1 MSSSSAIVAKIR
13 QEAALFDSKD
23 RLLCFSTKNDFQ
35 SPLITEAG
43 DLFYEKWLQAHGP
56 LPLESF
62 FQVSANFTA
71 QQKITA
77 LDTVTAV
84 LRHKLDDYGETDLYL
99 LLGFLKWDGNALA
112 PSLLVP
118 LDFDATKNTVSISAR
133 NPIEN
138 VVLRERLKDTV
149 ALPSAEDAI
158 INGKFSLLLYFS
170 QFEKAI
176 AGERNWRFTRHGV
189 CLGFFNSNLLNL
201 KKRYSLGFSEKSI
214 AGNPILASLLNENGF
229 QAQESLFEENDF
241 DKVFSPADH
250 HFLYTTDSHTNKVTV
265 DAENENTCAYAI
277 QALPG
282 TEKMKVA
289 ANIVADE
296 IAQGKKL
303 LVVHKRAVT
312 KRAFQNAWRPPFR
325 NFPDSDRS
333 GLEQKIRTM
342 RNYFL
347 EYYDAVNRPIPPT
360 NVLLSELLREFKD
373 VKQPKKKF
381 PDRIFRGISQLDFN
395 GYQELKKDILVLS
408 ELYFDKKGVAARKAF
423 QGVKV
428 SSLSPEQ
435 QQDLSEEL
443 RCAAERAKELEPIIK
458 KMESTGLFPTG
469 IFLSSMVDILELL
482 RDNFGKDTPTYE
494 DWQLRSHNWHAYRD
508 TLLHLPEAGDQWV
521 RYRRQTSDIYTDN
534 AVDENIQN
542 ARDDFAECQNISLKG
557 LSERY
562 RTSRKRLLQVIRKP
576 KSVDS
581 DAKLLDLIDTLLELQ
596 ANKKTYKESAVLGN
610 HLLGRD
616 WHFEG
621 SNWVELDKKI
631 QYLYNFREQHKD
643 DPKLDLL
650 LQLLEQWH
658 NFKDLQ
664 PDLSNLWNSV
674 IELQA
679 SIKQI
684 NKDMELETPLESLSI
699 DKWLGQIQL
708 WNANWSHLDIHLQ
721 LAAHFQKMETYCNTA
736 LIEYLKDPENADADF
751 SNALAHY
758 WTGAQIQAATK
769 TCPSLFSE
777 TPKVKS
783 QKSKEYRTLLDQ
795 FCSANFKELHNAVDA
810 DHSILTVVSLAD
822 ALCIPDKQ
830 TFDITIILDA
840 DTISLA
846 EAIPLLLAAPKT
858 ILVGNPHNP
867 SYEYMPIDAFH
878 EEAIT
883 RSAFFQES
891 ILTAALRH
899 GAPTRELW
907 FSTQYSD
914 PAIVS
919 FANDRIYKHGIK
931 QLPTANNEIFKGI
944 SIKEVPDKIEA
955 IALTAIRH
963 AERHPE
969 KTLGIIA
976 FHQSTCQEIE
986 DSIRAKLVA
995 GSATAAFFARP
1006 NADIRYFVKTPERA
1020 VDQFRDTILVCIEAE
1035 GASGVAADHKI
1046 SVCSTLAKR
1055 ELRAFTTE
1063 LDLSKIA
1070 SQKNSLF
1077 REWINFMQ
1085 SKQFDPAVDIEPA
1098 ESPLRNEIIQAL
1110 RDENIVVQEY
1120 CSKGGIPVG
1129 PVVVDSNNPTH
1140 FLALIED
1147 DCTTER
1153 FRDSIEDRD
1162 YVRPLIL
1169 KQLGWKIMNVWLP
1182 FWYMANKDE
1191 IGHLLATIAI
1201 EQSVAPPPT
1210 EDNSEEDDGS
1220 EVFDAAA
1227 KPMTEPYVVQHPKI
1241 EGTAHDKPIADLPI
1255 AALITQ
1261 LKFYVDS
1268 EAPIHEEILKQRV
1281 LELHHVDRAGP
1292 VLQQVLT
1299 EAIRQGLQ
1307 KKRFIKTGPFYY
1319 SLKAK
1324 DPVARNRANRP
1335 DFERKLAYVAPE
1347 ERALMPQS
1355 MDEHAL
1361 KQAMGLL
1368 E

>member
-23 RLLCFSTKNDFQ
+23 RLLSFSTKNDFQ
-35 SPLITEAG
+35 SPLIAEAG

-62 FQVSANFTA
+62 FQVSQNFTA

-77 LDTVTAV
+77 LDTITSV

-118 LDFDATKNTVSISAR
+118 LDFDPTKNTVSISNR
-133 NPIEN
+133 SPIEN
-138 VVLRERLKDTV
+138 IVLRERLKDTI

-176 AGERNWRFTRHGV
+176 AGERNWRFTRHGL
-189 CLGFFNSNLLNL
+189 CLGFFNTNLLQL
-201 KKRYSLGFSEKSI
+201 KKRCSLGFSEKSI
-214 AGNPILASLLNENGF
+214 AGNPILASLLRKEGF

-241 DKVFSPADH
+241 DNVFSPADH

-265 DAENENTCAYAI
+265 DAENEQTCAYAI

-312 KRAFQNAWRPPFR
+312 ARAFQNAWKPPFR
-325 NFPDSDRS
+325 SFPDTDRNA
-333 GLEQKIRTM
+333 LEQKVRAM
-342 RNYFL
+342 RNGFL
-347 EYYDAVNRPIPPT
+347 EYYNAVNKPIPPT
-360 NVLLSELLREFKD
+360 NVLLPELLREFKD

-381 PDRIFRGISQLDFN
+381 PDRIFRGVGQLDFN
-395 GYQELKKDILVLS
+395 SYQELKKDIQILS
-408 ELYFDKKGVAARKAF
+408 ELYFDKKGVDARKAF

-428 SSLSPEQ
+428 SSLSEDQ
-435 QQDLSEEL
+435 QQTLCEEL
-443 RCAAERAKELEPIIK
+443 RCAATRAKELEPVIK

-469 IFLSSMVDILELL
+469 IFLSGMIDILELL
-482 RDNFGKDTPTYE
+482 RDNFDENTPTFE
-494 DWQLRSHNWHAYRD
+494 DWQLRSHNWTAYRD
-508 TLLHLPEAGDQWV
+508 TLMYLPEAGDQWV

-542 ARDDFAECQNISLKG
+542 ARDDFAECQHISLKG

-576 KSVDS
+576 KTVDS

-596 ANKKTYKESAVLGN
+596 TNKKTYKESAVLGN

-621 SNWVELDKKI
+621 SNWVELNQKI
-631 QYLYNFREQHKD
+631 QYVYEFREKHKD
-643 DPKLDLL
+643 DPRLDLL

-664 PDLSNLWNSV
+664 PELSNLWNSV
-674 IELQA
+674 IELQS

-684 NKDMELETPLESLSI
+684 NRDMELETPLESLSI
-699 DKWLGQIQL
+699 DKWLGKIQL
-708 WNANWSHLDIHLQ
+708 WNDNWSHLDIHLQ
-721 LAAHFQKMETYCNTA
+721 LSAHFQKMESYCNTA
-736 LIEYLKDPENADADF
+736 LVEYLKDPENADADF
-751 SNALAHY
+751 CNALAHY

-769 TCPSLFSE
+769 VCPTLFSE
-777 TPKVKS
+777 SPKAKA
-783 QKSKEYRTLLDQ
+783 QKSKDYRALLDQ
-795 FCSANFKELHNAVDA
+795 FSSANFKELHNAVEA
-810 DHSILTVVSLAD
+810 DSSVLTVVPLAD
-822 ALCIPDKQ
+822 ALNISNKQ
-830 TFDITIILDA
+830 TFDISIILDA
-840 DTISLA
+840 DAISMA
-846 EAIPLLLAAPKT
+846 EALPILFAAPKT
-858 ILVGNPHNP
+858 ILIGDPHTP
-867 SYEYMPIDAFH
+867 SHDYLPIDAFH
-878 EEAIT
+878 EESVT
-883 RSAFFQES
+883 RSALFQES
-891 ILTAALRH
+891 ILTAALRQ

-907 FSTQYSD
+907 FTTQFNN

-919 FANDRIYKHGIK
+919 FANERIYNHGIK
-931 QLPTANNEIFKGI
+931 QLPSPNNDLFKGI
-944 SIKEVPDKIEA
+944 SIKEVSDKIET
-955 IALTAIRH
+955 IALTAIHH

-969 KTLGIIA
+969 RTLGIIA

-986 DSIRAKLVA
+986 DAIRAKLIA
-995 GSATAAFFARP
+995 GTPAATFFARP

-1020 VDQFRDTILVCIEAE
+1020 IDQFRDTILVCIEAE
-1035 GASGVAADHKI
+1035 GAGGLAADHKI
-1046 SVCSTLAKR
+1046 AVCSTLAKR
-1055 ELRAFTTE
+1055 ELRAFITE
-1063 LDLSKIA
+1063 SDQTKIA

-1077 REWINFMQ
+1077 REWINHLQ
-1085 SKQFDPAVDIEPA
+1085 SRQYDPVIEIEPA
-1098 ESPLRNEIIQAL
+1098 DSPLRDEVIETLKN
-1110 RDENIVVQEY
+1110 ENILVQAHT
-1120 CSKGGIPVG
+1120 SKGGIPVG
-1129 PVVVDSNNPTH
+1129 PVVIDANNPTH
-1140 FLALIED
+1140 FLSLIED

-1169 KQLGWKIMNVWLP
+1169 RQLGWKVMNLWLP
-1182 FWYMANKDE
+1182 FWYMSNKDE
-1191 IGHLLATIAI
+1191 VGHLVATIAI

-1210 EDNSEEDDGS
+1210 VEADEDDGS
-1220 EVFDAAA
+1220 EVFDAA

-1241 EGTAHDKPIADLPI
+1241 EGTAHDKPIAELPI

-1268 EAPIHEEILKQRV
+1268 EAPIHEEILKQRI

-1324 DPVARNRANRP
+1324 EPVARNRANRP
-1335 DFERKLAYVAPE
+1335 DFERKLAFVAPE
-1347 ERALMPQS
+1347 ERALMPQN
-1355 MDEHAL
+1355 MDEFAL

>member
-1 MSSSSAIVAKIR
+1 MSSPSAIVAKIR

-23 RLLCFSTKNDFQ
+23 RLLCFSTKSDFQ

-43 DLFYEKWLQAHGP
+43 DLFYEKWLKAHGP

-62 FQVSANFTA
+62 FQVSQNFTA

-77 LDTVTAV
+77 LDSFSAV

-118 LDFDATKNTVSISAR
+118 LEYDPAKNTVTISAR
-133 NPIEN
+133 PPIEN
-138 VVLRERLKDTV
+138 VILRERLKDTI
-149 ALPSAEDAI
+149 ALPTAEEAT

-189 CLGFFNSNLLNL
+189 CLGFFNTNLLFL
-201 KKRYSLGFSEKSI
+201 KKRFDKGFSDKAI
-214 AGNPILASLLNENGF
+214 AGNPILASLLHKEGF
-229 QAQESLFEENDF
+229 QTQESLFEEQDF

-265 DAENENTCAYAI
+265 DAENESTCAYAI
-277 QALPG
+277 QTLPG

-296 IAQGKKL
+296 VAQGKKV

-312 KRAFQNAWRPPFR
+312 ARAFQNAWRPPFR
-325 NFPDSDRS
+325 SFPDSDRA

-342 RNYFL
+342 RNNFL
-347 EYYDAVNRPIPPT
+347 EYYEAVNKPIPPS
-360 NVLLSELLREFKD
+360 NVLLSDLLREFKD
-373 VKQPKKKF
+373 VKLPKKKF
-381 PDRIFRGISQLDFN
+381 PDAIFRGLGQLDYN
-395 GYQELKKDILVLS
+395 GYQELKKDLQCVS
-408 ELYFDKKGVAARKAF
+408 ELYFDKNGIAARKAF

-428 SSLSPEQ
+428 PSLSEEQ
-435 QQDLSEEL
+435 QKSLSEEL
-443 RCAAERAKELEPIIK
+443 RCAADRAQKLGPVIQ

-469 IFLSSMVDILELL
+469 IFLSGLIDILELL
-482 RDNFGKDTPTYE
+482 RDNFDENTPTYE

-508 TLLHLPEAGDQWV
+508 TLMYLPEAGDKWV

-542 ARDDFAECQNISLKG
+542 ARDDFAECQHISLKG

-562 RTSRKRLLQVIRKP
+562 RSSRKRLLQVIRKP
-576 KSVDS
+576 KTVDS

-621 SNWVELDKKI
+621 SNWVELNQKI
-631 QYLYNFREQHKD
+631 QYLYEFREKHSE

-658 NFKDLQ
+658 KFKDLQ
-664 PDLSNLWNSV
+664 PEFANLWNSV
-674 IELQA
+674 IDLQT

-684 NKDMELETPLESLSI
+684 NKDLDLESPLESLSI

-708 WNANWSHLDIHLQ
+708 WNDNWDHLDVHLQ
-721 LAAHFQKMETYCNTA
+721 LTSLFQKMQSYGNIA
-736 LIEYLKDPENADADF
+736 LIEYLQDPENADADIC
-751 SNALAHY
+751 SAIAHY

-769 TCPSLFSE
+769 NCPTLFSE
-777 TPKVKS
+777 SPKAKS
-783 QKSKEYRTLLDQ
+783 QRSKEYRTLLDQ
-795 FCSANFKELHNAVDA
+795 FSGANFKELHNAVDA
-810 DHSILTVVSLAD
+810 DPSVLMVVPLAD
-822 ALCIPDKQ
+822 ALNIPEKQ
-830 TFDITIILDA
+830 TFDISIILDA
-840 DTISLA
+840 DGISVA
-846 EAIPLLLAAPKT
+846 EALPVLLAAPKT
-858 ILVGNPHNP
+858 ILIGDPHNP
-867 SYEYMPIDAFH
+867 SHEYLPIDAFH
-878 EEAIT
+878 EEALT
-883 RSAFFQES
+883 RSPFFQES
-891 ILTAALRH
+891 ILTAALRQ
-899 GAPTRELW
+899 GVPTRELW
-907 FSTQYSD
+907 FSAQYSN
-914 PAIVS
+914 PAIIS
-919 FANDRIYKHGIK
+919 FANERIYNQGIK
-931 QLPTANNEIFKGI
+931 QFPPSNNDIFKGI
-944 SIKEVPDKIEA
+944 SIKEVSDKIET
-955 IALTAIRH
+955 IALTAIHH

-986 DSIRAKLVA
+986 DAIRAKLTA
-995 GSATAAFFARP
+995 GTPAAAFFARP

-1020 VDQFRDTILVCIEAE
+1020 VDQFRDTVLVCIEAE
-1035 GASGVAADHKI
+1035 GASGLAADHKI
-1046 SVCSTLAKR
+1046 AVCSTLAKR

-1077 REWINFMQ
+1077 REWINYLQ
-1085 SKQFDPAVDIEPA
+1085 SRQYDPVVDIEPA
-1098 ESPLRNEIIQAL
+1098 ESPLRSEIIQVL
-1110 RDENIVVQEY
+1110 KNENIVVQEY
-1120 CSKGGIPVG
+1120 SSKGGIPVG
-1129 PVVVDSNNPTH
+1129 PVVVDANNPTH
-1140 FLALIED
+1140 FLTLIED

-1169 KQLGWKIMNVWLP
+1169 KQFGWKIMNVWLP
-1182 FWYMANKDE
+1182 FWFMSNKDE
-1191 IGHLLATIAI
+1191 VDHLIATIAI

-1210 EDNSEEDDGS
+1210 TEPDEDDGS
-1220 EVFDAAA
+1220 EVFDAAS
-1227 KPMTEPYVVQHPKI
+1227 KPTTEAYVVQHPKI
-1241 EGTAHDKPIADLPI
+1241 EGTAHDKPIAELPI

-1299 EAIRQGLQ
+1299 EAIHQGLQ

-1324 DPVARNRANRP
+1324 DLVARNRANRP

>member
-1 MSSSSAIVAKIR
+1 MSSPSAIVAKIR

-23 RLLCFSTKNDFQ
+23 RLLCFSTKNDLQ

-62 FQVSANFTA
+62 FQVSQNFTA

-77 LDTVTAV
+77 LDSITAV

-118 LDFDATKNTVSISAR
+118 LDFDPTKNTVSISAR
-133 NPIEN
+133 QPIEN
-138 VVLRERLKDTV
+138 VILRERLKDSI

-201 KKRYSLGFSEKSI
+201 KKRYDLGFSEKAI
-214 AGNPILASLLNENGF
+214 AGNPILNSLLHEDGF
-229 QAQESLFEENDF
+229 QTQESLFEEKDF

-265 DAENENTCAYAI
+265 DAENESACAYAI

-289 ANIVADE
+289 ANIVADQV
-296 IAQGKKL
+296 AQGKKV
-303 LVVHKRAVT
+303 LVVHKRAVS
-312 KRAFQNAWRPPFR
+312 KRNFHNAWRPPFR
-325 NFPDSDRS
+325 SFPDSNRS
-333 GLEQKIRTM
+333 ELEQKIRTM
-342 RNYFL
+342 RNNFL
-347 EYYDAVNRPIPPT
+347 EYYDAVNKPIPPT
-360 NVLLSELLREFKD
+360 NVVLADLLREFKD
-373 VKQPKKKF
+373 VRPPKKKF
-381 PDRIFRGISQLDFN
+381 PDRIFRGINQLDFN
-395 GYQELKKDILVLS
+395 GYQELKKDIQTLS
-408 ELYFDKKGVAARKAF
+408 ELYFDKEGVNARRAF

-428 SSLSPEQ
+428 ASLSPEQ
-435 QQDLSEEL
+435 QQVLAEEL
-443 RCAAERAKELEPIIK
+443 RCAADRARELEPVIK

-469 IFLSSMVDILELL
+469 MFLSGMVDILELL
-482 RDNFGKDTPTYE
+482 RDNFDENTPTFE
-494 DWQLRSHNWHAYRD
+494 DWQLRSHNWHAYKD
-508 TLLHLPEAGDQWV
+508 TLTHLPEAGDQWV

-562 RTSRKRLLQVIRKP
+562 RSSRKRLLQVIRKP
-576 KSVDS
+576 KTVDS

-596 ANKKTYKESAVLGN
+596 ANKKSYKESAVLGN

-621 SNWVELDKKI
+621 SNWVELNQKI
-631 QYLYNFREQHKD
+631 QYIYEFRDQHKD

-658 NFKDLQ
+658 NFKELQ
-664 PDLSNLWNSV
+664 PELSNLWNSV
-674 IELQA
+674 IELQT

-684 NKDMELETPLESLSI
+684 NKDMQLETPLESLSI
-699 DKWLGQIQL
+699 DKWLGQIQSWSDN
-708 WNANWSHLDIHLQ
+708 WNHFDIHLQ
-721 LAAHFQKMETYCNTA
+721 LAAHFKKMESYCGMA
-736 LIEYLKDPENADADF
+736 LVEYLKDPDNADADF

-769 TCPSLFSE
+769 ACPSLFSE
-777 TPKVKS
+777 NPKAKA

-795 FCSANFKELHNAVDA
+795 FSGANFKELHNAVDN
-810 DHSILTVVSLAD
+810 DPSVLTEVSLAD
-822 ALCIPDKQ
+822 ALRISDKQ
-830 TFDITIILDA
+830 SFDITIILDA
-840 DTISLA
+840 DAISLA
-846 EAIPLLLAAPKT
+846 EATPILLAAPKT
-858 ILVGNPHNP
+858 ILVGDPHNP
-867 SYEYMPIDAFH
+867 SHEYLPIDAFH
-878 EEAIT
+878 EESVA
-883 RSAFFQES
+883 RNPFFQES
-891 ILTAALRH
+891 ILTAALRQ

-907 FSTQYSD
+907 FSAQYSD

-919 FANDRIYKHGIK
+919 FANERIYNNGIK
-931 QLPTANNEIFKGI
+931 QLPPANNDIFKGI

-986 DSIRAKLVA
+986 DSIRAKLIA
-995 GSATAAFFARP
+995 GTAAAAFFARP

-1035 GASGVAADHKI
+1035 GASGLAADHKVT
-1046 SVCSTLAKR
+1046 VCSTLAKR

-1085 SKQFDPAVDIEPA
+1085 SRQYDPVVDIEPA
-1098 ESPLRNEIIQAL
+1098 ESPLRNEVIQVLKDA
-1110 RDENIVVQEY
+1110 NIVVQEY
-1120 CSKGGIPVG
+1120 SCKGGIPVG
-1129 PVVVDSNNPTH
+1129 PVVVDANNPTH
-1140 FLALIED
+1140 FLSLIED

-1169 KQLGWKIMNVWLP
+1169 KQFGWKVMNVWLP
-1182 FWYMANKDE
+1182 FWFMSNQDE
-1191 IGHLLATIAI
+1191 VGHLIATIAI

-1210 EDNSEEDDGS
+1210 TEPDEDDGS
-1220 EVFDAAA
+1220 DVFDAAS

-1241 EGTAHDKPIADLPI
+1241 EGTAHDKPIAELPI

-1299 EAIRQGLQ
+1299 EAIHQGLQ

-1324 DPVARNRANRP
+1324 DLVARNRSNRP

>member
-1 MSSSSAIVAKIR
+1 MSSPSAIVAKIR

-23 RLLCFSTKNDFQ
+23 RLLCFSTKNDLQ

-62 FQVSANFTA
+62 FQVSQNFTA

-77 LDTVTAV
+77 LDSITAV

-118 LDFDATKNTVSISAR
+118 LDFDPTKNTVSISAR
-133 NPIEN
+133 QPIEN
-138 VVLRERLKDTV
+138 VILRERLKDSI

-201 KKRYSLGFSEKSI
+201 KKRYDLGFSEKAI
-214 AGNPILASLLNENGF
+214 AGNPILNSLLHEDGF
-229 QAQESLFEENDF
+229 QTQESLFEEKDF

-265 DAENENTCAYAI
+265 DAENESACAYAI

-289 ANIVADE
+289 ANIVADQV
-296 IAQGKKL
+296 AQGKKV
-303 LVVHKRAVT
+303 LVVHKRAVS
-312 KRAFQNAWRPPFR
+312 KRNFHNAWRPPFR
-325 NFPDSDRS
+325 SFPDSNRS
-333 GLEQKIRTM
+333 ELEQKIRTM
-342 RNYFL
+342 RNNFL
-347 EYYDAVNRPIPPT
+347 EYYDAVNKPIPPT
-360 NVLLSELLREFKD
+360 NVVLADLLREFKD
-373 VKQPKKKF
+373 VRPPKKKF
-381 PDRIFRGISQLDFN
+381 PDRIFRGINQLDFN
-395 GYQELKKDILVLS
+395 GYQELKKDIQTLS
-408 ELYFDKKGVAARKAF
+408 ELYFDKEGVNARRAF

-428 SSLSPEQ
+428 ASLSPEQ
-435 QQDLSEEL
+435 QQVLAEEL
-443 RCAAERAKELEPIIK
+443 RCAADRARELEPVIK

-469 IFLSSMVDILELL
+469 MFLSGMVDILELL
-482 RDNFGKDTPTYE
+482 RDNFDENTPTFE
-494 DWQLRSHNWHAYRD
+494 DWQLRSHNWHAYKD
-508 TLLHLPEAGDQWV
+508 TLTHLPEAGDQWV

-562 RTSRKRLLQVIRKP
+562 RSSRKRLLQVIRKP
-576 KSVDS
+576 KTVDS

-596 ANKKTYKESAVLGN
+596 ANKKSYKESAVLGN

-621 SNWVELDKKI
+621 SNWVELNQKI
-631 QYLYNFREQHKD
+631 QYIYEFRDQHKD

-658 NFKDLQ
+658 NFKELQ
-664 PDLSNLWNSV
+664 PELSNLWNSV
-674 IELQA
+674 IELQT

-684 NKDMELETPLESLSI
+684 NKDMQLETPLESLSI
-699 DKWLGQIQL
+699 DKWLGQIQSWSDN
-708 WNANWSHLDIHLQ
+708 WNHFDIHLQ
-721 LAAHFQKMETYCNTA
+721 LAAHFQKMESYCGMA
-736 LIEYLKDPENADADF
+736 LVEYLKDPENADADF

-769 TCPSLFSE
+769 ACPSLFSE
-777 TPKVKS
+777 SPKAKA

-795 FCSANFKELHNAVDA
+795 FSGANFKELHNAVDN
-810 DHSILTVVSLAD
+810 DPSVLTEVSLAD
-822 ALCIPDKQ
+822 ALRISDKQ
-830 TFDITIILDA
+830 SFDITIILDA
-840 DTISLA
+840 DAISLA
-846 EAIPLLLAAPKT
+846 EATPILLAAPKT
-858 ILVGNPHNP
+858 ILVGDPHNP
-867 SYEYMPIDAFH
+867 SHEYLPIDAFH
-878 EEAIT
+878 EESVA
-883 RSAFFQES
+883 RNPFFQES
-891 ILTAALRH
+891 ILTAALRQ

-907 FSTQYSD
+907 FSAQYSD

-919 FANDRIYKHGIK
+919 FANERIYNNGIK
-931 QLPTANNEIFKGI
+931 QLPPANNDIFKGI

-986 DSIRAKLVA
+986 DSIRAKLIA
-995 GSATAAFFARP
+995 GTAAAAFFARP

-1035 GASGVAADHKI
+1035 GASGLAADHKVT
-1046 SVCSTLAKR
+1046 VCSTLAKR

-1085 SKQFDPAVDIEPA
+1085 SRQYDPVVDIEPA
-1098 ESPLRNEIIQAL
+1098 ESPLRNEVIQVLKDA
-1110 RDENIVVQEY
+1110 NIVVQEY
-1120 CSKGGIPVG
+1120 SCKGGIPVG
-1129 PVVVDSNNPTH
+1129 PVVVDANNPTH
-1140 FLALIED
+1140 FLSLIED

-1169 KQLGWKIMNVWLP
+1169 KQFGWKVMNVWLP
-1182 FWYMANKDE
+1182 FWFMSNQDE
-1191 IGHLLATIAI
+1191 VGHLIATIAI

-1210 EDNSEEDDGS
+1210 TEPDEDDGS
-1220 EVFDAAA
+1220 DVFDAAS

-1241 EGTAHDKPIADLPI
+1241 EGTAHDKPIAELPI

-1299 EAIRQGLQ
+1299 EAIHQGLQ

-1324 DPVARNRANRP
+1324 DLVARNRSNRP

>member
-1 MSSSSAIVAKIR
+1 MSSPSAIVAKIR

-23 RLLCFSTKNDFQ
+23 RLLCFSTKNDLQ

-62 FQVSANFTA
+62 FQVSQNFTA

-77 LDTVTAV
+77 LDSITAV

-118 LDFDATKNTVSISAR
+118 LDFDPTKNTVSISAR
-133 NPIEN
+133 QPIEN
-138 VVLRERLKDTV
+138 VILRERLKDSI

-201 KKRYSLGFSEKSI
+201 KKRYDLGFSEKAI
-214 AGNPILASLLNENGF
+214 AGNPILNSLLHEDGF
-229 QAQESLFEENDF
+229 QTQESLFEEKDF

-265 DAENENTCAYAI
+265 DAENESACAYAI

-289 ANIVADE
+289 ANIVADQV
-296 IAQGKKL
+296 AQGKKV
-303 LVVHKRAVT
+303 LVVHKRAVS
-312 KRAFQNAWRPPFR
+312 KRNFHNAWRPPFR
-325 NFPDSDRS
+325 SFPDSNRS
-333 GLEQKIRTM
+333 ELEQKIRTM
-342 RNYFL
+342 RNNFL
-347 EYYDAVNRPIPPT
+347 EYYDAVNKPIPPT
-360 NVLLSELLREFKD
+360 NVVLADLLREFKD
-373 VKQPKKKF
+373 VRPPKKKF
-381 PDRIFRGISQLDFN
+381 PDRIFRGINQLDFN
-395 GYQELKKDILVLS
+395 GYQELKKDIQTLS
-408 ELYFDKKGVAARKAF
+408 ELYFDKEGVNARRAF

-428 SSLSPEQ
+428 ASLSPEQ
-435 QQDLSEEL
+435 QQVLAEEL
-443 RCAAERAKELEPIIK
+443 RCAADRARELEPVIK

-469 IFLSSMVDILELL
+469 MFLSGMVDILELL
-482 RDNFGKDTPTYE
+482 RDNFDENTPTFE
-494 DWQLRSHNWHAYRD
+494 DWQLRSHNWHAYKD
-508 TLLHLPEAGDQWV
+508 TLTHLPEAGDQWV

-562 RTSRKRLLQVIRKP
+562 RSSRKRLLQVIRKP
-576 KSVDS
+576 KTVDS

-596 ANKKTYKESAVLGN
+596 ANKKSYKESAVLGN

-621 SNWVELDKKI
+621 SNWVELNQKI
-631 QYLYNFREQHKD
+631 QYIYEFRDQHKD

-658 NFKDLQ
+658 NFKELQ
-664 PDLSNLWNSV
+664 PELSNLWNSV
-674 IELQA
+674 IELQT

-684 NKDMELETPLESLSI
+684 NKDMQLETPLESLSI
-699 DKWLGQIQL
+699 DKWLGQIQSWSDN
-708 WNANWSHLDIHLQ
+708 WNHFDIHLQ
-721 LAAHFQKMETYCNTA
+721 LAAHFQKMESYCGMA
-736 LIEYLKDPENADADF
+736 LVEYLKDPDNADADF

-769 TCPSLFSE
+769 ACPSLFSE
-777 TPKVKS
+777 SPKAKA

-795 FCSANFKELHNAVDA
+795 FSGANFKELHNAVDN
-810 DHSILTVVSLAD
+810 DPSVLTEVSLAD
-822 ALCIPDKQ
+822 ALRISDKQ
-830 TFDITIILDA
+830 SFDITIILDA
-840 DTISLA
+840 DAISLA
-846 EAIPLLLAAPKT
+846 EATPILLAAPKT
-858 ILVGNPHNP
+858 ILVGDPHNP
-867 SYEYMPIDAFH
+867 SHEYLPIDAFH
-878 EEAIT
+878 EESVA
-883 RSAFFQES
+883 RNPFFQES
-891 ILTAALRH
+891 ILTAALRQ

-907 FSTQYSD
+907 FSAQYSD

-919 FANDRIYKHGIK
+919 FANERIYNNGIK
-931 QLPTANNEIFKGI
+931 QLPPANNDIFKGI

-986 DSIRAKLVA
+986 DSIRAKLIA
-995 GSATAAFFARP
+995 GTAAAAFFARP

-1035 GASGVAADHKI
+1035 GASGLAADHKVT
-1046 SVCSTLAKR
+1046 VCSTLAKR

-1085 SKQFDPAVDIEPA
+1085 SRQYDPVVDIEPA
-1098 ESPLRNEIIQAL
+1098 ESPLRNEVIQVLKDA
-1110 RDENIVVQEY
+1110 NIVVQEY
-1120 CSKGGIPVG
+1120 SCKGGIPVG
-1129 PVVVDSNNPTH
+1129 PVVVDANNPTH
-1140 FLALIED
+1140 FLSLIED

-1169 KQLGWKIMNVWLP
+1169 KQFGWKVMNVWLP
-1182 FWYMANKDE
+1182 FWFMSNQDE
-1191 IGHLLATIAI
+1191 VGHLIATIAI

-1210 EDNSEEDDGS
+1210 TEPDEDDGS
-1220 EVFDAAA
+1220 DVFDAAS

-1241 EGTAHDKPIADLPI
+1241 EGTAHDKPIAELPI

-1299 EAIRQGLQ
+1299 EAIHQGLQ

-1324 DPVARNRANRP
+1324 DLVARNRSNRP

>member
-1 MSSSSAIVAKIR
+1 MSSPSAIVAKIR

-23 RLLCFSTKNDFQ
+23 RLLCFSTKNDLQ

-62 FQVSANFTA
+62 FQVSQNFTA

-77 LDTVTAV
+77 LDSITAV

-118 LDFDATKNTVSISAR
+118 LDFDPTKNTVSISAR
-133 NPIEN
+133 QPIEN
-138 VVLRERLKDTV
+138 VILRERLKDSI

-201 KKRYSLGFSEKSI
+201 KKRYDLGFSEKAI
-214 AGNPILASLLNENGF
+214 AGNPILNSLLHEDGF
-229 QAQESLFEENDF
+229 QTQESLFEEKDF

-265 DAENENTCAYAI
+265 DAENESACAYAI

-289 ANIVADE
+289 ANIVADQV
-296 IAQGKKL
+296 AQGKKV
-303 LVVHKRAVT
+303 LVVHKRAVS
-312 KRAFQNAWRPPFR
+312 KRNFHNAWRPPFR
-325 NFPDSDRS
+325 SFPDSNRS
-333 GLEQKIRTM
+333 ELEQKIRTM
-342 RNYFL
+342 RNNFL
-347 EYYDAVNRPIPPT
+347 EYYDAVNKPIPPT
-360 NVLLSELLREFKD
+360 NVVLADLLREFKD
-373 VKQPKKKF
+373 VRPPKKKF
-381 PDRIFRGISQLDFN
+381 PDRIFRGINQLDFN
-395 GYQELKKDILVLS
+395 GYQELKKDIQTLS
-408 ELYFDKKGVAARKAF
+408 ELYFDKEGVNARRAF

-428 SSLSPEQ
+428 ASLSPEQ
-435 QQDLSEEL
+435 QQVLAEEL
-443 RCAAERAKELEPIIK
+443 RCAADRARELEPVIK

-469 IFLSSMVDILELL
+469 MFLSGMVDILELL
-482 RDNFGKDTPTYE
+482 RDNFDENTPTFE
-494 DWQLRSHNWHAYRD
+494 DWQLRSHNWHAYKD
-508 TLLHLPEAGDQWV
+508 TLTHLPEAGDQWV

-542 ARDDFAECQNISLKG
+542 ARDDFAECQHISLKG

-576 KSVDS
+576 KTVDS

-596 ANKKTYKESAVLGN
+596 ANKKSYKESAVLGN

-621 SNWVELDKKI
+621 SNWVELNQKI
-631 QYLYNFREQHKD
+631 QYIYEFRDQHKD

-658 NFKDLQ
+658 NFKELQ
-664 PDLSNLWNSV
+664 PELSNLWNSV
-674 IELQA
+674 IELQT

-684 NKDMELETPLESLSI
+684 NKDMQLETPLESLSI
-699 DKWLGQIQL
+699 DKWLGQIQS
-708 WNANWSHLDIHLQ
+708 WSDNWSHFDIHLQ
-721 LAAHFQKMETYCNTA
+721 LAAHFQKMESYCGMA
-736 LIEYLKDPENADADF
+736 LVEYLKDPDNADADF

-769 TCPSLFSE
+769 ACPSLFSE
-777 TPKVKS
+777 SPKAKA

-795 FCSANFKELHNAVDA
+795 FSGANFKELHNAVDN
-810 DHSILTVVSLAD
+810 DPSVLTEVSLAD
-822 ALCIPDKQ
+822 ALRISDKQ
-830 TFDITIILDA
+830 SFDITIILDA
-840 DTISLA
+840 DAISLA
-846 EAIPLLLAAPKT
+846 EATPILLAAPKT
-858 ILVGNPHNP
+858 ILVGDPHNP
-867 SYEYMPIDAFH
+867 SHEYLPIDAFH
-878 EEAIT
+878 EESVA
-883 RSAFFQES
+883 RNPFFQES
-891 ILTAALRH
+891 ILTAALRQ

-907 FSTQYSD
+907 FSAQYSD

-919 FANDRIYKHGIK
+919 FANERIYNNGIK
-931 QLPTANNEIFKGI
+931 QLPPANNDIFKGI

-986 DSIRAKLVA
+986 DSIRAKLIA
-995 GSATAAFFARP
+995 GTAAAAFFARP

-1035 GASGVAADHKI
+1035 GASGLAADHKVT
-1046 SVCSTLAKR
+1046 VCSTLAKR

-1085 SKQFDPAVDIEPA
+1085 SRQYDPVVDIEPA
-1098 ESPLRNEIIQAL
+1098 ESPLRNEVIQVLKDA
-1110 RDENIVVQEY
+1110 NIVVQEY
-1120 CSKGGIPVG
+1120 SCKGGIPVG
-1129 PVVVDSNNPTH
+1129 PVVVDANNPTH
-1140 FLALIED
+1140 FLSLIED

-1169 KQLGWKIMNVWLP
+1169 KQFGWKVMNVWLP
-1182 FWYMANKDE
+1182 FWFMSNQDE
-1191 IGHLLATIAI
+1191 VGHLIATIAI

-1210 EDNSEEDDGS
+1210 TEPDEDDGS
-1220 EVFDAAA
+1220 DVFDAAS

-1241 EGTAHDKPIADLPI
+1241 EGTAHDKPIAELPI

-1299 EAIRQGLQ
+1299 EAIHQGLQ

-1324 DPVARNRANRP
+1324 DLVARNRSNRP

>member
-1 MSSSSAIVAKIR
+1 MSSPSAIVAKIR

-23 RLLCFSTKNDFQ
+23 RLLSFSTKNDLQ

-43 DLFYEKWLQAHGP
+43 DLFYEKWVQAQGP

-62 FQVSANFTA
+62 FQVSQNFTA

-77 LDTVTAV
+77 LDSITTI
-84 LRHKLDDYGETDLYL
+84 LRHKLDDLGETDLYL

-118 LDFDATKNTVSISAR
+118 LDFDATKNTVSISKR
-133 NPIEN
+133 QPIEN
-138 VVLRERLKDTV
+138 IILRERLKDTV
-149 ALPSAEDAI
+149 ALPSAEDAV

-176 AGERNWRFTRHGV
+176 ASERNWRFTRHGL
-189 CLGFFNSNLLNL
+189 CLGFFNSNLLAL
-201 KKRYSLGFSEKSI
+201 KKRFSKGFSDKSI
-214 AGNPILASLLNENGF
+214 DGNPILATLLCKEGF
-229 QAQESLFEENDF
+229 QAQESLFEEQDF
-241 DKVFSPADH
+241 DNVFSPADH

-265 DAENENTCAYAI
+265 DAENENACAYAI
-277 QALPG
+277 QTLPG

-296 IAQGKKL
+296 IAQGKKV

-312 KRAFQNAWRPPFR
+312 KRAFQNAWRPAFR
-325 NFPDSDRS
+325 SFPDSDRNA
-333 GLEQKIRTM
+333 LEQKVRAM
-342 RNYFL
+342 RNDFL
-347 EYYDAVNRPIPPT
+347 EYYNAVNKPIPPT
-360 NVLLSELLREFKD
+360 NVVLSDLLREFKD
-373 VKQPKKKF
+373 VRQPKKKF
-381 PDRIFRGISQLDFN
+381 PERIFRGIGQLDFN
-395 GYQELKKDILVLS
+395 GYQELKKDIQILS
-408 ELYFDKKGVAARKAF
+408 ELYFDKNGIEARKAF
-423 QGVKV
+423 RGVKI
-428 SSLSPEQ
+428 SSLSAEQ
-435 QQDLSEEL
+435 QQALSEEL
-443 RCAAERAKELEPIIK
+443 RCAAESAKKLTPIIQ

-469 IFLSSMVDILELL
+469 IFLSSMIDILELL
-482 RDNFGKDTPTYE
+482 RDNFDENTPTFE
-494 DWQLRSHNWHAYRD
+494 DWQLRSHNWHAYKD
-508 TLLHLPEAGDQWV
+508 TLTNLPEAGDQWV

-562 RTSRKRLLQVIRKP
+562 RTSRKRLMQVIRKP
-576 KSVDS
+576 KTVDS

-621 SNWVELDKKI
+621 SNWVELNQKI
-631 QYLYNFREQHKD
+631 QYIYNFRDQHKD

-664 PDLSNLWNSV
+664 PELSNLWNSV
-674 IELQA
+674 IDLQT

-684 NKDMELETPLESLSI
+684 NKDLDLETPLESLNI
-699 DKWLGQIQL
+699 EKWLGQIQQ
-708 WNANWSHLDIHLQ
+708 WNDNWSHLDIHLQ
-721 LAAHFQKMETYCNTA
+721 LTAHFKKMESYCNTA
-736 LIEYLKDPENADADF
+736 LIEYLKDPENADTDF
-751 SNALAHY
+751 SSALAHY
-758 WTGAQIQAATK
+758 WTAAQIQAATK
-769 TCPSLFSE
+769 ECPVLFSE
-777 TPKVKS
+777 SPKAKA

-810 DHSILTVVSLAD
+810 DSTILTVAELAD
-822 ALCIPDKQ
+822 ALSIPEKQ
-830 TFDITIILDA
+830 TFDISIILDA
-840 DTISLA
+840 DAISLV
-846 EAIPLLLAAPKT
+846 EALPILLAAPKT
-858 ILVGNPHNP
+858 ILIGDPHNP
-867 SYEYMPIDAFH
+867 SHDYLPIDAFH
-878 EEAIT
+878 EEALT

-891 ILTAALRH
+891 ILTAALRQ

-907 FSTQYSD
+907 FTSQYSD
-914 PAIVS
+914 PAIVT
-919 FANDRIYKHGIK
+919 FANERIYNHGIK
-931 QLPTANNEIFKGI
+931 QFPPPNNDIFKGI
-944 SIKEVPDKIEA
+944 SIKEVSDKIET

-986 DSIRAKLVA
+986 DAIRARLVVGTPA
-995 GSATAAFFARP
+995 AAFFTRP
-1006 NADIRYFVKTPERA
+1006 NADIRYYVKTPERA
-1020 VDQFRDTILVCIEAE
+1020 VDQFRDTILLCMEAE
-1035 GASGVAADHKI
+1035 GASGLDHKI
-1046 SVCSTLAKR
+1046 AVCSTLAKR
-1055 ELRAFTTE
+1055 ELRAFITE
-1063 LDLSKIA
+1063 TDLAKIA

-1077 REWINFMQ
+1077 REWLNFLQ
-1085 SKQFDPAVDIEPA
+1085 SRQYDPVVDIEPA
-1098 ESPLRNEIIQAL
+1098 ASPLRSEVIEALKNEKILA
-1110 RDENIVVQEY
+1110 QEY
-1120 CSKGGIPVG
+1120 TSKGGIPVG
-1129 PVVVDSNNPTH
+1129 PVVIDANNPTH

-1162 YVRPLIL
+1162 YVRPQIL
-1169 KQLGWKIMNVWLP
+1169 KQLGWKVMNLWLP
-1182 FWYMANKDE
+1182 FWYMSNKDE
-1191 IGHLLATIAI
+1191 VGHLMATLAI

-1210 EDNSEEDDGS
+1210 VEADEDDGS

-1241 EGTAHDKPIADLPI
+1241 EGTAHDKPIAELPT

-1292 VLQQVLT
+1292 VLQKALT
-1299 EAIRQGLQ
+1299 EAILQGLQ

-1355 MDEHAL
+1355 MDEHAI

>member
-1 MSSSSAIVAKIR
+1 MSSPSAIVAKIR

-23 RLLCFSTKNDFQ
+23 RLLCFSTKNDLQ

-62 FQVSANFTA
+62 FQVSQNFTA

-77 LDTVTAV
+77 LDSITAV

-118 LDFDATKNTVSISAR
+118 LDFDPTKNTVSISAR
-133 NPIEN
+133 QPIEN
-138 VVLRERLKDTV
+138 VILRERLKDSI

-201 KKRYSLGFSEKSI
+201 KKRYDLGFSEKAI
-214 AGNPILASLLNENGF
+214 AGNPILNSLLHEDGF
-229 QAQESLFEENDF
+229 QTQESLFEEKDF

-265 DAENENTCAYAI
+265 DAENESACAYAI

-289 ANIVADE
+289 ANIVADQV
-296 IAQGKKL
+296 AQGKKV
-303 LVVHKRAVT
+303 LVVHKRAVS
-312 KRAFQNAWRPPFR
+312 KRNFHNAWRPPFR
-325 NFPDSDRS
+325 SFPDSNRS
-333 GLEQKIRTM
+333 ELEQKIRTM
-342 RNYFL
+342 RNNFL
-347 EYYDAVNRPIPPT
+347 EYYNAVNKPIPPT
-360 NVLLSELLREFKD
+360 NVVLADLLREFKD
-373 VKQPKKKF
+373 VRPPKKKF
-381 PDRIFRGISQLDFN
+381 PDRIFRGINQLDFN
-395 GYQELKKDILVLS
+395 GYQELKKDIQTLS
-408 ELYFDKKGVAARKAF
+408 ELYFDKEGVNARRAF

-428 SSLSPEQ
+428 ASLSPEQ
-435 QQDLSEEL
+435 QQVLAEEL
-443 RCAAERAKELEPIIK
+443 RCAADRARELEPVIK

-469 IFLSSMVDILELL
+469 MFLSGMVDILELL
-482 RDNFGKDTPTYE
+482 RDNFDENTPTFE
-494 DWQLRSHNWHAYRD
+494 DWQLRSHNWHAYKD
-508 TLLHLPEAGDQWV
+508 TLTHLPEAGDQWV

-562 RTSRKRLLQVIRKP
+562 RSSRKRLLQVIRKP
-576 KSVDS
+576 KTVDS

-596 ANKKTYKESAVLGN
+596 ANKKSYKESAVLGN

-621 SNWVELDKKI
+621 SNWVELNQKI
-631 QYLYNFREQHKD
+631 QYIYEFRDQHKD

-658 NFKDLQ
+658 NFKELQ
-664 PDLSNLWNSV
+664 PELSNLWNSV
-674 IELQA
+674 IELQT

-684 NKDMELETPLESLSI
+684 NKDMQLETPLESLSI
-699 DKWLGQIQL
+699 DKWLGQIQSWSDN
-708 WNANWSHLDIHLQ
+708 WNHFDIHLQ
-721 LAAHFQKMETYCNTA
+721 LAAHFQKMESYCGMA
-736 LIEYLKDPENADADF
+736 LVEYLKDPDNADADF

-769 TCPSLFSE
+769 ACPSLFSE
-777 TPKVKS
+777 SPKAKA

-795 FCSANFKELHNAVDA
+795 FSGANFKELHNAVDN
-810 DHSILTVVSLAD
+810 DPSVLTEVSLAD
-822 ALCIPDKQ
+822 ALRISDKQ
-830 TFDITIILDA
+830 SFDITIILDA
-840 DTISLA
+840 DAISLA
-846 EAIPLLLAAPKT
+846 EATPILLAAPKT
-858 ILVGNPHNP
+858 ILVGDPHNP
-867 SYEYMPIDAFH
+867 SHEYLPIDAFH
-878 EEAIT
+878 EESVA
-883 RSAFFQES
+883 RNPFFQES
-891 ILTAALRH
+891 ILTAALRQ

-907 FSTQYSD
+907 FSAQYSD

-919 FANDRIYKHGIK
+919 FANERIYNNGIK
-931 QLPTANNEIFKGI
+931 QLPPANNDIFKGI

-986 DSIRAKLVA
+986 DSIRAKLIA
-995 GSATAAFFARP
+995 GTAAAAFFARP

-1035 GASGVAADHKI
+1035 GASGLAADHKVA
-1046 SVCSTLAKR
+1046 VCSTLAKR

-1077 REWINFMQ
+1077 REWINFLQ
-1085 SKQFDPAVDIEPA
+1085 SRQYDPIVDVEPA
-1098 ESPLRNEIIQAL
+1098 ESPIRTEVVNVLKEA
-1110 RDENIVVQEY
+1110 NIVVQEY
-1120 CSKGGIPVG
+1120 TSKGGIPVG
-1129 PVVVDSNNPTH
+1129 PVVVDSNNPIH
-1140 FLALIED
+1140 FLSLIED

-1169 KQLGWKIMNVWLP
+1169 KQFGWKVMNVWLP
-1182 FWYMANKDE
+1182 FWYMSNSDE
-1191 IGHLLATIAI
+1191 VDHLITTIAI

-1210 EDNSEEDDGS
+1210 AEPDEDDGS
-1220 EVFDAAA
+1220 DVFDAAS

-1241 EGTAHDKPIADLPI
+1241 EGTAHDKPIAELPI

-1292 VLQQVLT
+1292 VLQQALT
-1299 EAIRQGLQ
+1299 EAIHQGLQ

-1324 DPVARNRANRP
+1324 DLVARNRANRP

>member
-1 MSSSSAIVAKIR
+1 MSSPSAIVAKIR

-23 RLLCFSTKNDFQ
+23 RLLCFSTKNDLQ

-62 FQVSANFTA
+62 FQVSQNFTA

-77 LDTVTAV
+77 LDSITAV

-118 LDFDATKNTVSISAR
+118 LDFDPTKNTVSISAR
-133 NPIEN
+133 QPIEN
-138 VVLRERLKDTV
+138 VILRERLKDSI

-201 KKRYSLGFSEKSI
+201 KKRYDLGFSEKAI
-214 AGNPILASLLNENGF
+214 AGNPILNSLLHEDGF
-229 QAQESLFEENDF
+229 QTQESLFEEKDF

-265 DAENENTCAYAI
+265 DAENESACAYAI

-289 ANIVADE
+289 ANIVADQV
-296 IAQGKKL
+296 AQGKKV
-303 LVVHKRAVT
+303 LVVHKRAVS
-312 KRAFQNAWRPPFR
+312 KRNFHNAWRPPFR
-325 NFPDSDRS
+325 SFPDSNRS
-333 GLEQKIRTM
+333 ELEQKIRTM
-342 RNYFL
+342 RNNFL
-347 EYYDAVNRPIPPT
+347 EYYDAVNKPIPPT
-360 NVLLSELLREFKD
+360 NVVLADLLREFKD
-373 VKQPKKKF
+373 VRPPKKKF
-381 PDRIFRGISQLDFN
+381 PDRIFRGINQLDFN
-395 GYQELKKDILVLS
+395 GYQELKKDIQTLS
-408 ELYFDKKGVAARKAF
+408 ELYFDKEGVNARRAF

-428 SSLSPEQ
+428 ASLSPEQ
-435 QQDLSEEL
+435 QQVLAEEL
-443 RCAAERAKELEPIIK
+443 RCAADRARELEPVIK

-469 IFLSSMVDILELL
+469 MFLSGMVDILELL
-482 RDNFGKDTPTYE
+482 RDNFDENTPTFE
-494 DWQLRSHNWHAYRD
+494 DWQLRSHNWHAYKD
-508 TLLHLPEAGDQWV
+508 TLTHLPEAGDQWV

-562 RTSRKRLLQVIRKP
+562 RSSRKRLLQVIRKP
-576 KSVDS
+576 KTVDS

-596 ANKKTYKESAVLGN
+596 ANKKSYKESAVLGN

-621 SNWVELDKKI
+621 SNWVELNQKI
-631 QYLYNFREQHKD
+631 QYIYEFRDQHKD

-658 NFKDLQ
+658 NFKELQ
-664 PDLSNLWNSV
+664 PELSNLWNSV
-674 IELQA
+674 IELQT

-684 NKDMELETPLESLSI
+684 NKDMQLETPLESLSI
-699 DKWLGQIQL
+699 DKWLGQIQS
-708 WNANWSHLDIHLQ
+708 WSDNWSHFDIHLQ
-721 LAAHFQKMETYCNTA
+721 LAAHFQKMESYCGMA
-736 LIEYLKDPENADADF
+736 LVEYLKDPDNADADF

-769 TCPSLFSE
+769 ACPSLFSE
-777 TPKVKS
+777 SPKAKA

-795 FCSANFKELHNAVDA
+795 FSGANFKELHNAVDN
-810 DHSILTVVSLAD
+810 DPSILTEVSLAD
-822 ALCIPDKQ
+822 ALRISDKQ
-830 TFDITIILDA
+830 SFDITIILDA
-840 DTISLA
+840 DAISLA
-846 EAIPLLLAAPKT
+846 EATPILLAAPKT
-858 ILVGNPHNP
+858 ILVGDPHNP
-867 SYEYMPIDAFH
+867 SHEYLPIDAFH
-878 EEAIT
+878 EESVA
-883 RSAFFQES
+883 RNPFFQES
-891 ILTAALRH
+891 ILTAALRQ

-907 FSTQYSD
+907 FSAQYSD

-919 FANDRIYKHGIK
+919 FANERIYNNGIK
-931 QLPTANNEIFKGI
+931 QLPPANNDIFKGI

-986 DSIRAKLVA
+986 DSIRAKLIA
-995 GSATAAFFARP
+995 GTAAAAFFARP

-1035 GASGVAADHKI
+1035 GASGLAADHKVT
-1046 SVCSTLAKR
+1046 VCSTLAKR

-1085 SKQFDPAVDIEPA
+1085 SRQYDPVVDIEPA
-1098 ESPLRNEIIQAL
+1098 ESPLRNEVIQVLKDA
-1110 RDENIVVQEY
+1110 NIVVQEY
-1120 CSKGGIPVG
+1120 SCKGGIPVG
-1129 PVVVDSNNPTH
+1129 PVVVDANNPTH
-1140 FLALIED
+1140 FLSLIED

-1169 KQLGWKIMNVWLP
+1169 KQFGWKVMNVWLP
-1182 FWYMANKDE
+1182 FWFMSNQDE
-1191 IGHLLATIAI
+1191 VGHLIATIAI

-1210 EDNSEEDDGS
+1210 TEPDEDDGS
-1220 EVFDAAA
+1220 DVFDAAS

-1241 EGTAHDKPIADLPI
+1241 EGTAHDKPIAELPI

-1299 EAIRQGLQ
+1299 EAIHQGLQ

-1324 DPVARNRANRP
+1324 DLVARNRSNRP

>member
-1 MSSSSAIVAKIR
+1 MSSPSAIVAKIR

-23 RLLCFSTKNDFQ
+23 RLLCFSTKNDLQ

-62 FQVSANFTA
+62 FQVSQNFTA

-77 LDTVTAV
+77 LDSITAV

-118 LDFDATKNTVSISAR
+118 LDFDPTKNTVSISAR
-133 NPIEN
+133 QPIEN
-138 VVLRERLKDTV
+138 VILRERLKDSI

-201 KKRYSLGFSEKSI
+201 KKRYDLGFSEKAI
-214 AGNPILASLLNENGF
+214 AGNPILNSLLHEDGF
-229 QAQESLFEENDF
+229 QTQESLFEEKDF

-265 DAENENTCAYAI
+265 DAENESACAYAI

-289 ANIVADE
+289 ANIVADQV
-296 IAQGKKL
+296 AQGKKV
-303 LVVHKRAVT
+303 LVVHKRAVS
-312 KRAFQNAWRPPFR
+312 KRNFHNAWRPPFR
-325 NFPDSDRS
+325 SFPDSNRS
-333 GLEQKIRTM
+333 ELEQKIRTM
-342 RNYFL
+342 RNSFL
-347 EYYDAVNRPIPPT
+347 EYYDAVNKPIPPT
-360 NVLLSELLREFKD
+360 NVVLADLLREFKD
-373 VKQPKKKF
+373 VRPPKKKF
-381 PDRIFRGISQLDFN
+381 PDRIFRSINQLDFN
-395 GYQELKKDILVLS
+395 GYQELKKDIQTLS
-408 ELYFDKKGVAARKAF
+408 ELYFDKEGVNARRAF

-428 SSLSPEQ
+428 ASLSPEQ
-435 QQDLSEEL
+435 QQVLAEEL
-443 RCAAERAKELEPIIK
+443 RCAADRARELEPVIK

-469 IFLSSMVDILELL
+469 MFLSGMVDILELL
-482 RDNFGKDTPTYE
+482 RDNFDENTPTFE
-494 DWQLRSHNWHAYRD
+494 DWQLRSHNWHAYKD
-508 TLLHLPEAGDQWV
+508 TLTHLPEAGDQWV

-562 RTSRKRLLQVIRKP
+562 RSSRKRLLQVIRKP
-576 KSVDS
+576 KTVDS

-596 ANKKTYKESAVLGN
+596 ANKKSYKESAVLGN

-621 SNWVELDKKI
+621 SNWVELNQKI
-631 QYLYNFREQHKD
+631 QYIYEFRDQHKD

-658 NFKDLQ
+658 NFKELQ
-664 PDLSNLWNSV
+664 PELSNLWNSV
-674 IELQA
+674 IELQT

-684 NKDMELETPLESLSI
+684 NKDMQLETPLESLSI
-699 DKWLGQIQL
+699 DKWLGQIQSWSDN
-708 WNANWSHLDIHLQ
+708 WNHFDIHLQ
-721 LAAHFQKMETYCNTA
+721 LAAHFKKMESYCGMA
-736 LIEYLKDPENADADF
+736 LVEYLKDPDNADADF

-769 TCPSLFSE
+769 ACPSLFSE
-777 TPKVKS
+777 SPKAKA

-795 FCSANFKELHNAVDA
+795 FSGANFKELHNAVDN
-810 DHSILTVVSLAD
+810 DPSVLTEVSLAD
-822 ALCIPDKQ
+822 ALRISDKQ
-830 TFDITIILDA
+830 SFDITIILDA
-840 DTISLA
+840 DAISLA
-846 EAIPLLLAAPKT
+846 EATPILLAAPKT
-858 ILVGNPHNP
+858 ILVGDPHNP
-867 SYEYMPIDAFH
+867 SHEYLPIDAFH
-878 EEAIT
+878 EESVA
-883 RSAFFQES
+883 RNPFFQES
-891 ILTAALRH
+891 ILTAALRQ

-907 FSTQYSD
+907 FSAQYSD

-919 FANDRIYKHGIK
+919 FANERIYNNGIK
-931 QLPTANNEIFKGI
+931 QLPPANNDIFKGI

-986 DSIRAKLVA
+986 DSIRAKLIA
-995 GSATAAFFARP
+995 GTAAAAFFARP

-1035 GASGVAADHKI
+1035 GASGLAADHKVT
-1046 SVCSTLAKR
+1046 VCSTLAKR

-1085 SKQFDPAVDIEPA
+1085 SRQYDPVVDIEPA
-1098 ESPLRNEIIQAL
+1098 ESPLRNEVIQVLKDA
-1110 RDENIVVQEY
+1110 NIVVQEY
-1120 CSKGGIPVG
+1120 SCKGGIPVG
-1129 PVVVDSNNPTH
+1129 PVVVDANNPTH
-1140 FLALIED
+1140 FLSLIED

-1169 KQLGWKIMNVWLP
+1169 KQFGWKVMNVWLP
-1182 FWYMANKDE
+1182 FWFMSNQDE
-1191 IGHLLATIAI
+1191 VGHLIATIAI

-1210 EDNSEEDDGS
+1210 TEPDEDDGS
-1220 EVFDAAA
+1220 DVFDAAS

-1241 EGTAHDKPIADLPI
+1241 EGTAHDKPIAELPI

-1299 EAIRQGLQ
+1299 EAIHQGLQ

-1324 DPVARNRANRP
+1324 DLVARNRSNRP

>member
-1 MSSSSAIVAKIR
+1 MSSPSAIVAKIR

-23 RLLCFSTKNDFQ
+23 RLLCFSTKNDLQ

-62 FQVSANFTA
+62 FQVSQNFTA

-77 LDTVTAV
+77 LDSITAV

-118 LDFDATKNTVSISAR
+118 LDFDPTKNTVSISAR
-133 NPIEN
+133 QPIEN
-138 VVLRERLKDTV
+138 VILRERLKDSI

-201 KKRYSLGFSEKSI
+201 KKRYDLGFSEKAI
-214 AGNPILASLLNENGF
+214 AGNPILNSLLHEDGF
-229 QAQESLFEENDF
+229 QTQESLFEEKDF

-265 DAENENTCAYAI
+265 DAENESACAYAI

-289 ANIVADE
+289 ANIVADQV
-296 IAQGKKL
+296 AQGKKV
-303 LVVHKRAVT
+303 LVVHKRAVS
-312 KRAFQNAWRPPFR
+312 KRNFHNAWRPPFR
-325 NFPDSDRS
+325 SFPDSNRS
-333 GLEQKIRTM
+333 ELEQKIRTM
-342 RNYFL
+342 RNNFL
-347 EYYDAVNRPIPPT
+347 EYYDAVNKPIPPT
-360 NVLLSELLREFKD
+360 NVVLADLLREFKD
-373 VKQPKKKF
+373 VRPPKKKF
-381 PDRIFRGISQLDFN
+381 PDRIFRGINQLDFN
-395 GYQELKKDILVLS
+395 GYQELKKDIQTLS
-408 ELYFDKKGVAARKAF
+408 ELYFDKEGVNARRAF

-428 SSLSPEQ
+428 ASLSPEQ
-435 QQDLSEEL
+435 QQVLAEEL
-443 RCAAERAKELEPIIK
+443 RCAADRARELEPVIK

-469 IFLSSMVDILELL
+469 IFLSGMVDILELL
-482 RDNFGKDTPTYE
+482 RDNFDENTPTFE
-494 DWQLRSHNWHAYRD
+494 DWQLRSHNWHAYKD
-508 TLLHLPEAGDQWV
+508 TLTHLPEAGDQWV

-562 RTSRKRLLQVIRKP
+562 RSSRKRLLQVIRKP
-576 KSVDS
+576 KTVDS

-596 ANKKTYKESAVLGN
+596 ANKKSYKESAVLGN

-621 SNWVELDKKI
+621 SNWVELNQKI
-631 QYLYNFREQHKD
+631 QYIYEFRDQHKD

-658 NFKDLQ
+658 NFKELQ
-664 PDLSNLWNSV
+664 PELSNLWNSV
-674 IELQA
+674 IELQT

-684 NKDMELETPLESLSI
+684 NKDMQLETPLESLSI
-699 DKWLGQIQL
+699 DKWLGQIQSWSDN
-708 WNANWSHLDIHLQ
+708 WNHFDIHLQ
-721 LAAHFQKMETYCNTA
+721 LAAHFQKMESYCGMA
-736 LIEYLKDPENADADF
+736 LVEYLKDPDNADADF

-769 TCPSLFSE
+769 ACPSLFSE
-777 TPKVKS
+777 NPKAKA

-795 FCSANFKELHNAVDA
+795 FSGANFKELHNAVDN
-810 DHSILTVVSLAD
+810 DPSVLTEVSLAD
-822 ALCIPDKQ
+822 ALRISDKQ
-830 TFDITIILDA
+830 SFDITIILDA
-840 DTISLA
+840 DAISLA
-846 EAIPLLLAAPKT
+846 EATPILLAAPKT
-858 ILVGNPHNP
+858 ILVGDPHNP
-867 SYEYMPIDAFH
+867 SHEYLPIDAFH
-878 EEAIT
+878 EESVA
-883 RSAFFQES
+883 RNPFFQES
-891 ILTAALRH
+891 ILTAALRQ

-907 FSTQYSD
+907 FSAQYSD

-919 FANDRIYKHGIK
+919 FANERIYNNGIK
-931 QLPTANNEIFKGI
+931 QLPPANNDIFKGI

-986 DSIRAKLVA
+986 DSIRAKLIA
-995 GSATAAFFARP
+995 GTAAAAFFARP

-1035 GASGVAADHKI
+1035 GASGLAADHKVT
-1046 SVCSTLAKR
+1046 VCSTLAKR

-1085 SKQFDPAVDIEPA
+1085 SRQYDPVVDIEPA
-1098 ESPLRNEIIQAL
+1098 ESPLRNEVIQVLKDA
-1110 RDENIVVQEY
+1110 NIVVQEY
-1120 CSKGGIPVG
+1120 SCKGGIPVG
-1129 PVVVDSNNPTH
+1129 PVVVDANNPTH
-1140 FLALIED
+1140 FLSLIED

-1169 KQLGWKIMNVWLP
+1169 KQFGWKVMNVWLP
-1182 FWYMANKDE
+1182 FWFMSNQDE
-1191 IGHLLATIAI
+1191 VGHLIATIAI

-1210 EDNSEEDDGS
+1210 TEPDEDDGS
-1220 EVFDAAA
+1220 DVFDAAS

-1241 EGTAHDKPIADLPI
+1241 EGTAHDKPIAELPI

-1299 EAIRQGLQ
+1299 EAIHQGLQ

-1319 SLKAK
+1319 SLKVK
-1324 DPVARNRANRP
+1324 DLVARNRSNRP

>member
-1 MSSSSAIVAKIR
+1 MSSPSAIVAKIR

-23 RLLCFSTKNDFQ
+23 RLLCFSTKNDLQ

-62 FQVSANFTA
+62 FQVSQNFTA

-77 LDTVTAV
+77 LDSITAV

-118 LDFDATKNTVSISAR
+118 LDFDPTKNTVSISAR
-133 NPIEN
+133 QPIEN
-138 VVLRERLKDTV
+138 VILRERLKDSI

-201 KKRYSLGFSEKSI
+201 KKRYDLGFSEKAI
-214 AGNPILASLLNENGF
+214 AGNPILNSLLHEDGF
-229 QAQESLFEENDF
+229 QTQESLFEEKDF

-265 DAENENTCAYAI
+265 DAENESACAYAI

-289 ANIVADE
+289 ANIVADQV
-296 IAQGKKL
+296 AQGKKV
-303 LVVHKRAVT
+303 LVVHKRAVS
-312 KRAFQNAWRPPFR
+312 KRNFHNAWRPPFR
-325 NFPDSDRS
+325 SFPDSNRS
-333 GLEQKIRTM
+333 ELEQKIRTM
-342 RNYFL
+342 RNNFL
-347 EYYDAVNRPIPPT
+347 EYYDAVNKPIPPT
-360 NVLLSELLREFKD
+360 NVVLADLLREFKD
-373 VKQPKKKF
+373 VRPPKKKF
-381 PDRIFRGISQLDFN
+381 PDRIFRGINQLDFN
-395 GYQELKKDILVLS
+395 GYQELKKDIQTLS
-408 ELYFDKKGVAARKAF
+408 ELYFDKEGVNARRAF

-428 SSLSPEQ
+428 ASLSPEQ
-435 QQDLSEEL
+435 QQVLAEEL
-443 RCAAERAKELEPIIK
+443 RCAADRARELEPVIK

-469 IFLSSMVDILELL
+469 MFLSGMVDILELL
-482 RDNFGKDTPTYE
+482 RDNFDENTPTFE
-494 DWQLRSHNWHAYRD
+494 DWQLRSHNWHAYKD
-508 TLLHLPEAGDQWV
+508 TLTHLPEAGDQWV

-562 RTSRKRLLQVIRKP
+562 RSSRKRLLQVIRKP
-576 KSVDS
+576 KTVDS

-596 ANKKTYKESAVLGN
+596 ANKKSYKESAVLGN

-621 SNWVELDKKI
+621 SNWVELNQKI
-631 QYLYNFREQHKD
+631 QYIYEFRDQHKD

-658 NFKDLQ
+658 NFKELQ
-664 PDLSNLWNSV
+664 PELSNLWNSV
-674 IELQA
+674 IELQT

-684 NKDMELETPLESLSI
+684 NKDMQLETPLESLSI
-699 DKWLGQIQL
+699 DKWLGQIQSWSDN
-708 WNANWSHLDIHLQ
+708 WNHFDIHLQ
-721 LAAHFQKMETYCNTA
+721 LAAHFKKMESYCGMA
-736 LIEYLKDPENADADF
+736 LVEYLKDPDNADADF

-769 TCPSLFSE
+769 ACPSLFSE
-777 TPKVKS
+777 SPKAKA

-795 FCSANFKELHNAVDA
+795 FSGANFKELHNAVDN
-810 DHSILTVVSLAD
+810 DPSVLTEVSLAD
-822 ALCIPDKQ
+822 ALRISDKQ
-830 TFDITIILDA
+830 SFDITIILDA
-840 DTISLA
+840 DAISLA
-846 EAIPLLLAAPKT
+846 EATPILLAAPKT
-858 ILVGNPHNP
+858 ILVGDPHNP
-867 SYEYMPIDAFH
+867 SHEYLPIDAFH
-878 EEAIT
+878 EESVA
-883 RSAFFQES
+883 RNPFFQES
-891 ILTAALRH
+891 ILTAALRQ

-907 FSTQYSD
+907 FSAQYSD

-919 FANDRIYKHGIK
+919 FANERIYNNGIK
-931 QLPTANNEIFKGI
+931 QLPPANNDIFKGI

-986 DSIRAKLVA
+986 DSIRAKLIA
-995 GSATAAFFARP
+995 GTAAAAFFARP

-1035 GASGVAADHKI
+1035 GASGLAADHKVT
-1046 SVCSTLAKR
+1046 VCSTLAKR

-1085 SKQFDPAVDIEPA
+1085 SRQYDPVVDIEPA
-1098 ESPLRNEIIQAL
+1098 ESPLRNEVIQVLKDA
-1110 RDENIVVQEY
+1110 NIVVQEY
-1120 CSKGGIPVG
+1120 SCKGGIPVG
-1129 PVVVDSNNPTH
+1129 PVVVDANNPTH
-1140 FLALIED
+1140 FLSLIED

-1169 KQLGWKIMNVWLP
+1169 KQFGWKVMNVWLP
-1182 FWYMANKDE
+1182 FWFMSNQDE
-1191 IGHLLATIAI
+1191 VGHLIATIAI

-1210 EDNSEEDDGS
+1210 TEPDEDDGS
-1220 EVFDAAA
+1220 DVFDAAS

-1241 EGTAHDKPIADLPI
+1241 EGTAHDKPIAELPI

-1299 EAIRQGLQ
+1299 EAIHQGLQ

-1324 DPVARNRANRP
+1324 DLVARNRSNRP

-1361 KQAMGLL
+1361 KHAMGLL

>member
-1 MSSSSAIVAKIR
+1 MSSPSAIVAKIR

-23 RLLCFSTKNDFQ
+23 RLLCFSTKNDLQ

-62 FQVSANFTA
+62 FQVSQNFTA

-77 LDTVTAV
+77 LDSITAV

-118 LDFDATKNTVSISAR
+118 LDFDPTKNTVSISAR
-133 NPIEN
+133 QPIEN
-138 VVLRERLKDTV
+138 VILRERLKDSI

-201 KKRYSLGFSEKSI
+201 KKRYDLGFSEKAI
-214 AGNPILASLLNENGF
+214 AGNPILNSLLHEDGF
-229 QAQESLFEENDF
+229 QTQESLFEEKDF

-265 DAENENTCAYAI
+265 DAENESACAYAI

-289 ANIVADE
+289 ANIVADQV
-296 IAQGKKL
+296 AQGKKV
-303 LVVHKRAVT
+303 LVVHKRAVS
-312 KRAFQNAWRPPFR
+312 KRNFHNAWRPPFR
-325 NFPDSDRS
+325 SFPDSNRS
-333 GLEQKIRTM
+333 ELEQKIRTM
-342 RNYFL
+342 RNSFL
-347 EYYDAVNRPIPPT
+347 EYYDAVNKPIPPT
-360 NVLLSELLREFKD
+360 NVVLADLLREFKD
-373 VKQPKKKF
+373 VRPPKKKF
-381 PDRIFRGISQLDFN
+381 PDRIFRGINQLDFN
-395 GYQELKKDILVLS
+395 GYQELKKDIQTLS
-408 ELYFDKKGVAARKAF
+408 ELYFDKEGVNARRAF

-428 SSLSPEQ
+428 ASLSPEQ
-435 QQDLSEEL
+435 QQVLAEEL
-443 RCAAERAKELEPIIK
+443 RCAADRARELEPVIK

-469 IFLSSMVDILELL
+469 MFLSGMVDILELL
-482 RDNFGKDTPTYE
+482 RDNFDENTPTFE
-494 DWQLRSHNWHAYRD
+494 DWQLRSHNWHAYKD
-508 TLLHLPEAGDQWV
+508 TLTHLPEAGDQWV

-562 RTSRKRLLQVIRKP
+562 RSSRKRLLQVIRKP
-576 KSVDS
+576 KTVDS

-596 ANKKTYKESAVLGN
+596 ANKKSYKESAVLGN

-621 SNWVELDKKI
+621 SNWVELNQKI
-631 QYLYNFREQHKD
+631 QYIYEFRDQHKD

-658 NFKDLQ
+658 NFKELQ
-664 PDLSNLWNSV
+664 PELSNLWNSV
-674 IELQA
+674 IELQT

-684 NKDMELETPLESLSI
+684 NKDMQLETPLESLSI
-699 DKWLGQIQL
+699 DKWLGQIQSWSDN
-708 WNANWSHLDIHLQ
+708 WNHFDIHLQ
-721 LAAHFQKMETYCNTA
+721 LAAHFQKMESYCGMA
-736 LIEYLKDPENADADF
+736 LVEYLKDPENADADF

-769 TCPSLFSE
+769 ACPSLFSE
-777 TPKVKS
+777 SPKAKA

-795 FCSANFKELHNAVDA
+795 FSGANFKELHNAVDNDPSA
-810 DHSILTVVSLAD
+810 LTEVSLAD
-822 ALCIPDKQ
+822 ALRISDKQ
-830 TFDITIILDA
+830 SFDITIILDA
-840 DTISLA
+840 DAISLA
-846 EAIPLLLAAPKT
+846 EATPILLAAPKT
-858 ILVGNPHNP
+858 ILVGDPHNP
-867 SYEYMPIDAFH
+867 SHEYLPIDAFH
-878 EEAIT
+878 EESVA
-883 RSAFFQES
+883 RNPFFQES
-891 ILTAALRH
+891 ILTAALRQ

-907 FSTQYSD
+907 FSAQYSD

-919 FANDRIYKHGIK
+919 FANERIYNNGIK
-931 QLPTANNEIFKGI
+931 QLPPANNDIFKGI

-986 DSIRAKLVA
+986 DSIRAKLIA
-995 GSATAAFFARP
+995 GTAAAAFFARP

-1035 GASGVAADHKI
+1035 GASGLAADHKVT
-1046 SVCSTLAKR
+1046 VCSTLAKR

-1085 SKQFDPAVDIEPA
+1085 SRQYDPVVDIEPA
-1098 ESPLRNEIIQAL
+1098 ESPLRNEVIQVLKDA
-1110 RDENIVVQEY
+1110 NIVVQEY
-1120 CSKGGIPVG
+1120 SCKGGIPVG
-1129 PVVVDSNNPTH
+1129 PVVVDANNPTH
-1140 FLALIED
+1140 FLSLIED

-1169 KQLGWKIMNVWLP
+1169 KQFGWKVMNVWLP
-1182 FWYMANKDE
+1182 FWFMSNQDE
-1191 IGHLLATIAI
+1191 VGHLIATIAI

-1210 EDNSEEDDGS
+1210 TEPDEDDGS
-1220 EVFDAAA
+1220 DVFDAAS

-1241 EGTAHDKPIADLPI
+1241 EGTAHDKPIAELPI

-1299 EAIRQGLQ
+1299 EAIHQGLQ

-1324 DPVARNRANRP
+1324 DLVARNRSNRP

>member
-1 MSSSSAIVAKIR
+1 MSSPSAIVAKIR

-23 RLLCFSTKNDFQ
+23 RLLCFSTKNDLQ

-62 FQVSANFTA
+62 FQVSQNFTA

-77 LDTVTAV
+77 LDSITAV

-118 LDFDATKNTVSISAR
+118 LDFDPTKNTVSISAR
-133 NPIEN
+133 QPIEN
-138 VVLRERLKDTV
+138 VILRERLKDSI

-201 KKRYSLGFSEKSI
+201 KKRYDLGFSEKAI
-214 AGNPILASLLNENGF
+214 AGNPILNSLLHEDGF
-229 QAQESLFEENDF
+229 QTQESLFEEKDF

-265 DAENENTCAYAI
+265 DAENESACAYAI

-289 ANIVADE
+289 ANIVADQV
-296 IAQGKKL
+296 AQGKKV
-303 LVVHKRAVT
+303 LVVHKRAVS
-312 KRAFQNAWRPPFR
+312 KRNFHNAWRPPFR
-325 NFPDSDRS
+325 SFPDSNRS
-333 GLEQKIRTM
+333 ELEQKIRTM
-342 RNYFL
+342 RNSFL
-347 EYYDAVNRPIPPT
+347 EYYDAVNKPIPPT
-360 NVLLSELLREFKD
+360 NVVLADLLREFKD
-373 VKQPKKKF
+373 VRPPKKKF
-381 PDRIFRGISQLDFN
+381 PDRIFRGINQLDFN
-395 GYQELKKDILVLS
+395 GYQELKKDIQTLS
-408 ELYFDKKGVAARKAF
+408 ELYFDKEGVNARRAF

-428 SSLSPEQ
+428 ASLSPEQ
-435 QQDLSEEL
+435 QQVLAEEL
-443 RCAAERAKELEPIIK
+443 RCAADRARELEPVIK

-469 IFLSSMVDILELL
+469 MFLSGMVDILELL
-482 RDNFGKDTPTYE
+482 RDNFDENTPTFE
-494 DWQLRSHNWHAYRD
+494 DWQLRSHNWHAYKD
-508 TLLHLPEAGDQWV
+508 TLTHLPEAGDQWV

-562 RTSRKRLLQVIRKP
+562 RSSRKRLLQVIRKP
-576 KSVDS
+576 KTVDS

-596 ANKKTYKESAVLGN
+596 ANKKSYKESAVLGN

-621 SNWVELDKKI
+621 SNWVELNQKI
-631 QYLYNFREQHKD
+631 QYIYEFRDQHKD

-658 NFKDLQ
+658 NFKELQ
-664 PDLSNLWNSV
+664 PELSNLWNSV
-674 IELQA
+674 IELQT

-684 NKDMELETPLESLSI
+684 NKDMQLETPLESLSI
-699 DKWLGQIQL
+699 DKWLGQIQSWSDN
-708 WNANWSHLDIHLQ
+708 WNHFDIHLQ
-721 LAAHFQKMETYCNTA
+721 LAAHFKKMESYCGMA
-736 LIEYLKDPENADADF
+736 LVEYLKDPDNADADF

-769 TCPSLFSE
+769 ACPSLFSE
-777 TPKVKS
+777 SPKAKA

-795 FCSANFKELHNAVDA
+795 FSGANFKELHNAVDN
-810 DHSILTVVSLAD
+810 DPSVLTEVSLAD
-822 ALCIPDKQ
+822 ALRISDKQ
-830 TFDITIILDA
+830 SFDITIILDA
-840 DTISLA
+840 DAISLA
-846 EAIPLLLAAPKT
+846 EATPILLAAPKT
-858 ILVGNPHNP
+858 ILVGDPHNP
-867 SYEYMPIDAFH
+867 SHEYLPIDAFH
-878 EEAIT
+878 EESVA
-883 RSAFFQES
+883 RNPFFQES
-891 ILTAALRH
+891 ILTAALRQ

-907 FSTQYSD
+907 FSAQYSD

-919 FANDRIYKHGIK
+919 FANERIYNNGIK
-931 QLPTANNEIFKGI
+931 QLPPANNDIFKGI

-986 DSIRAKLVA
+986 DSIRAKLIA
-995 GSATAAFFARP
+995 GTAAAAFFARP

-1035 GASGVAADHKI
+1035 GASGLAADHKVT
-1046 SVCSTLAKR
+1046 VCSTLAKR

-1085 SKQFDPAVDIEPA
+1085 SRQYDPVVDIEPA
-1098 ESPLRNEIIQAL
+1098 ESPLRNEVIQVLKDA
-1110 RDENIVVQEY
+1110 NIVVQEY
-1120 CSKGGIPVG
+1120 SCKGGIPVG
-1129 PVVVDSNNPTH
+1129 PVVVDANNPTH
-1140 FLALIED
+1140 FLSLIED

-1169 KQLGWKIMNVWLP
+1169 KQFGWKVMNVWLP
-1182 FWYMANKDE
+1182 FWFMSNQDE
-1191 IGHLLATIAI
+1191 VGHLIATIAI

-1210 EDNSEEDDGS
+1210 TEPDEDDGS
-1220 EVFDAAA
+1220 DVFDAAS

-1241 EGTAHDKPIADLPI
+1241 EGTAHDKPIAELPI

-1299 EAIRQGLQ
+1299 EAIHQGLQ

-1324 DPVARNRANRP
+1324 DLVARNRSNRP

>member
-1 MSSSSAIVAKIR
+1 MSSPSAIVAKIR

-23 RLLCFSTKNDFQ
+23 RLLCFSTKNDLQ

-62 FQVSANFTA
+62 FQVSQNFTA

-77 LDTVTAV
+77 LDSITAV

-133 NPIEN
+133 QPIEN
-138 VVLRERLKDTV
+138 VILRERLKDSI
-149 ALPSAEDAI
+149 ALPSAEDAT

-201 KKRYSLGFSEKSI
+201 KKRYDQGFSEKAI
-214 AGNPILASLLNENGF
+214 AGNPILTSLLHEDGF
-229 QAQESLFEENDF
+229 QTQESLFEEKDF

-265 DAENENTCAYAI
+265 DAENESACAYAI

-289 ANIVADE
+289 ANIVADQV
-296 IAQGKKL
+296 AQGKKV
-303 LVVHKRAVT
+303 LVVHKRAVS
-312 KRAFQNAWRPPFR
+312 KRNFHNAWRPPFR
-325 NFPDSDRS
+325 SFPDSNRS
-333 GLEQKIRTM
+333 ELEQKIRTM
-342 RNYFL
+342 RNSFL
-347 EYYDAVNRPIPPT
+347 EYYDAVNKPIPPT
-360 NVLLSELLREFKD
+360 NVVLADLLREFKD
-373 VKQPKKKF
+373 VKPPKKKF
-381 PDRIFRGISQLDFN
+381 PDRIFRGINQLDFN
-395 GYQELKKDILVLS
+395 GYQELKKDIQTLF
-408 ELYFDKKGVAARKAF
+408 ELYFDKKGVNARKAF

-428 SSLSPEQ
+428 ANLSPEQ
-435 QQDLSEEL
+435 QQILSEEL
-443 RCAAERAKELEPIIK
+443 RCAADRAKELEPVIK

-469 IFLSSMVDILELL
+469 MFLTGMVDILELL
-482 RDNFGKDTPTYE
+482 RDNFDENTPTFE
-494 DWQLRSHNWHAYRD
+494 DWQLRSHNWNAYKD
-508 TLLHLPEAGDQWV
+508 TLTHLPEAGDQWV

-576 KSVDS
+576 KTVDS

-596 ANKKTYKESAVLGN
+596 ANKKSYKESAVLGN

-621 SNWVELDKKI
+621 SNWVELNQKI
-631 QYLYNFREQHKD
+631 QYIYNFREQHKD

-658 NFKDLQ
+658 NFKELQ
-664 PDLSNLWNSV
+664 PELSNLWNSV
-674 IELQA
+674 IELQT

-684 NKDMELETPLESLSI
+684 NKDMQLETPLESLSI
-699 DKWLGQIQL
+699 DKWLGQIQSWSDN
-708 WNANWSHLDIHLQ
+708 WNHFDIHLQ
-721 LAAHFQKMETYCNTA
+721 LAAHFKKMESYCGMA
-736 LIEYLKDPENADADF
+736 LVEYLKDPDNADADF

-769 TCPSLFSE
+769 ACPSLFSE
-777 TPKVKS
+777 SPKTKA

-795 FCSANFKELHNAVDA
+795 FSGANFKELHNAVDS
-810 DHSILTVVSLAD
+810 DPSVLTEVSIAD
-822 ALCIPDKQ
+822 ALRISDKQ
-830 TFDITIILDA
+830 SFDITIILDA
-840 DTISLA
+840 DAISLA
-846 EAIPLLLAAPKT
+846 EATPILLAAPKT
-858 ILVGNPHNP
+858 ILVGNPRNP
-867 SYEYMPIDAFH
+867 SREYLPIDAFY
-878 EEAIT
+878 EESFA
-883 RSAFFQES
+883 RSPFFQES
-891 ILTAALRH
+891 ILTAALRQ

-907 FSTQYSD
+907 FSAQYSD

-919 FANDRIYKHGIK
+919 FANERIYNNGIK
-931 QLPTANNEIFKGI
+931 QFPPANNDIFKGI

-969 KTLGIIA
+969 RTLGIIA

-986 DSIRAKLVA
+986 DSIRAKLIA
-995 GSATAAFFARP
+995 GSAAAAFFARP

-1035 GASGVAADHKI
+1035 GASGLAADHKVT
-1046 SVCSTLAKR
+1046 VCSTLAKR
-1055 ELRAFTTE
+1055 ELRTFTTE

-1085 SKQFDPAVDIEPA
+1085 SKQYDPVVDIEPA
-1098 ESPLRNEIIQAL
+1098 VSPLRNEIIQVLKDA
-1110 RDENIVVQEY
+1110 NVVVQEY
-1120 CSKGGIPVG
+1120 SCKGGIPVG
-1129 PVVVDSNNPTH
+1129 PVVVDANNPTH
-1140 FLALIED
+1140 FLSLVED

-1162 YVRPLIL
+1162 YIRPLIL
-1169 KQLGWKIMNVWLP
+1169 KQFGWKVMNVWLP
-1182 FWYMANKDE
+1182 FWYMSNQDE
-1191 IGHLLATIAI
+1191 VGHLIATIAI

-1210 EDNSEEDDGS
+1210 TEPDEDDGS
-1220 EVFDAAA
+1220 DVFDAATQ
-1227 KPMTEPYVVQHPKI
+1227 PMTEPYVVQHPKI
-1241 EGTAHDKPIADLPI
+1241 EGTAHDKPIAELPI

-1299 EAIRQGLQ
+1299 EAIHQGLQ

-1324 DPVARNRANRP
+1324 DLVARNRSNRP

>member
-1 MSSSSAIVAKIR
+1 MSSPSAIVAKIR

-23 RLLCFSTKNDFQ
+23 RLLCFSTKNDLQ

-62 FQVSANFTA
+62 FQVSQNFTA

-77 LDTVTAV
+77 LDSITAV

-118 LDFDATKNTVSISAR
+118 LDFDPTKNTVSISAR
-133 NPIEN
+133 QPIEN
-138 VVLRERLKDTV
+138 VILRERLKDSI

-201 KKRYSLGFSEKSI
+201 KKRYDLGFSEKAI
-214 AGNPILASLLNENGF
+214 AGNPILNSLLHEDGF
-229 QAQESLFEENDF
+229 QTQESLFEEKDF

-265 DAENENTCAYAI
+265 DAENESACAYAI

-289 ANIVADE
+289 ANIVADQV
-296 IAQGKKL
+296 AQGKKV
-303 LVVHKRAVT
+303 LVVHKRAVS
-312 KRAFQNAWRPPFR
+312 KRNFHNAWRPPFR
-325 NFPDSDRS
+325 SFPDSNRS
-333 GLEQKIRTM
+333 ELEQKIRTM
-342 RNYFL
+342 RNNFL
-347 EYYDAVNRPIPPT
+347 EYYDAVNKPIPPT
-360 NVLLSELLREFKD
+360 NVVLADLLREFKD
-373 VKQPKKKF
+373 VRPPKKKF
-381 PDRIFRGISQLDFN
+381 PDRIFRGINQLDFN
-395 GYQELKKDILVLS
+395 GYQELKKDIQTLS
-408 ELYFDKKGVAARKAF
+408 ELYFDKEGVNARRAF

-428 SSLSPEQ
+428 ASLSPEQ
-435 QQDLSEEL
+435 QQVLAEEL
-443 RCAAERAKELEPIIK
+443 RCAADRARELEPVIK

-469 IFLSSMVDILELL
+469 MFLSGMVDILELL
-482 RDNFGKDTPTYE
+482 RDNFDENTPTFE
-494 DWQLRSHNWHAYRD
+494 DWQLRSHNWHAYKD
-508 TLLHLPEAGDQWV
+508 TLTHLPEAGDQWV

-562 RTSRKRLLQVIRKP
+562 RSSRKRLLQVIRKP
-576 KSVDS
+576 KTVDS

-596 ANKKTYKESAVLGN
+596 ANKKSYKESAVLGN

-621 SNWVELDKKI
+621 SNWVELNQKI
-631 QYLYNFREQHKD
+631 QYIYEFRDQHKD

-658 NFKDLQ
+658 NFKELQ
-664 PDLSNLWNSV
+664 PELSNLWNSV
-674 IELQA
+674 IELQT

-684 NKDMELETPLESLSI
+684 NKDMQLETPLESLSI
-699 DKWLGQIQL
+699 DKWLGQIQS
-708 WNANWSHLDIHLQ
+708 WSDNWSHFDIHLQ
-721 LAAHFQKMETYCNTA
+721 LAAHFQKMESYCGMA
-736 LIEYLKDPENADADF
+736 LVEYLKDPDNADADF

-769 TCPSLFSE
+769 ACPSLFSE
-777 TPKVKS
+777 NPKAKA

-795 FCSANFKELHNAVDA
+795 FSGANFKELHNAVDN
-810 DHSILTVVSLAD
+810 DPSVLTEVSLAD
-822 ALCIPDKQ
+822 ALRISDKQ
-830 TFDITIILDA
+830 SFDITIILDA
-840 DTISLA
+840 DAISLA
-846 EAIPLLLAAPKT
+846 EATPILLAAPKT
-858 ILVGNPHNP
+858 ILVGDPHNP
-867 SYEYMPIDAFH
+867 SHEYLPIDAFH
-878 EEAIT
+878 EESVA
-883 RSAFFQES
+883 RNPFFQES
-891 ILTAALRH
+891 ILTAALRQ

-907 FSTQYSD
+907 FSAQYSD

-919 FANDRIYKHGIK
+919 FANERIYNNGIK
-931 QLPTANNEIFKGI
+931 QLPPANNDIFKGI

-986 DSIRAKLVA
+986 DSIRAKLIA
-995 GSATAAFFARP
+995 GTAAAAFFARP

-1035 GASGVAADHKI
+1035 GASGLAADHKVT
-1046 SVCSTLAKR
+1046 VCSTLAKR

-1085 SKQFDPAVDIEPA
+1085 SRQYDPVVDIEPA
-1098 ESPLRNEIIQAL
+1098 ESPLRNEVIQVLKDA
-1110 RDENIVVQEY
+1110 NIVVQEY
-1120 CSKGGIPVG
+1120 SCKGGIPVG
-1129 PVVVDSNNPTH
+1129 PVVVDANNPTH
-1140 FLALIED
+1140 FLSLIED

-1169 KQLGWKIMNVWLP
+1169 KQFGWKVMNVWLP
-1182 FWYMANKDE
+1182 FWFMSNQDE
-1191 IGHLLATIAI
+1191 VGHLIATIAI

-1210 EDNSEEDDGS
+1210 TEPDEDDGS
-1220 EVFDAAA
+1220 DVFDAAS

-1241 EGTAHDKPIADLPI
+1241 EGTAHDKPIAELPI

-1299 EAIRQGLQ
+1299 EAIHQGLQ

-1324 DPVARNRANRP
+1324 DLVARNRSNRP

>member
-1 MSSSSAIVAKIR
+1 MSSPSAIVAKIR

-23 RLLCFSTKNDFQ
+23 RLLCFSTKNDLQ

-62 FQVSANFTA
+62 FQVSQNFTA

-77 LDTVTAV
+77 LDSITAV

-118 LDFDATKNTVSISAR
+118 LDFDPTKNTVSISAR
-133 NPIEN
+133 QPIEN
-138 VVLRERLKDTV
+138 VILRERLKDSI

-201 KKRYSLGFSEKSI
+201 KKRYDLGFSEKAI
-214 AGNPILASLLNENGF
+214 AGNPILNSLLHEDGF
-229 QAQESLFEENDF
+229 QTQESLFEEKDF

-265 DAENENTCAYAI
+265 DAENESACAYAI

-289 ANIVADE
+289 ANIVADQV
-296 IAQGKKL
+296 AQGKKV
-303 LVVHKRAVT
+303 LVVHKRAVS
-312 KRAFQNAWRPPFR
+312 KRNFHNAWRPPFR
-325 NFPDSDRS
+325 SFPDSNRS
-333 GLEQKIRTM
+333 ELEQKIRTM
-342 RNYFL
+342 RNNFL
-347 EYYDAVNRPIPPT
+347 EYYDAVNKPIPPT
-360 NVLLSELLREFKD
+360 NVVLADLLREFKD
-373 VKQPKKKF
+373 VRPPKKKF
-381 PDRIFRGISQLDFN
+381 PDRIFRGINQLDFN
-395 GYQELKKDILVLS
+395 GYQELKKDIQTLS
-408 ELYFDKKGVAARKAF
+408 ELYFDKEGVNARRAF

-428 SSLSPEQ
+428 ASLSPEQ
-435 QQDLSEEL
+435 QQVLAEEL
-443 RCAAERAKELEPIIK
+443 RCAADRARELEPVIK

-469 IFLSSMVDILELL
+469 MFLSGMVDILELL
-482 RDNFGKDTPTYE
+482 RDNFDENTPTFE
-494 DWQLRSHNWHAYRD
+494 DWQLRSHNWHAYKD
-508 TLLHLPEAGDQWV
+508 TLTHLPEAGDQWV

-562 RTSRKRLLQVIRKP
+562 RSSRKRLLQVIRKP
-576 KSVDS
+576 KTVDS

-596 ANKKTYKESAVLGN
+596 ANKKSYKESAVLGN

-621 SNWVELDKKI
+621 SNWVELNQKI
-631 QYLYNFREQHKD
+631 QYIYEFRDQHKD

-658 NFKDLQ
+658 NFKELQ
-664 PDLSNLWNSV
+664 PELSNLWNSV
-674 IELQA
+674 IELQT

-684 NKDMELETPLESLSI
+684 NKDMQLETPLESLSI
-699 DKWLGQIQL
+699 DKWLGQIQSWSDN
-708 WNANWSHLDIHLQ
+708 WNHFDIHLQ
-721 LAAHFQKMETYCNTA
+721 LAAHFQKMESYCGMA
-736 LIEYLKDPENADADF
+736 LVEYLKDPDNADADF

-769 TCPSLFSE
+769 ACPSLFSE
-777 TPKVKS
+777 NPKAKA

-795 FCSANFKELHNAVDA
+795 FSGANFKELHNAVDN
-810 DHSILTVVSLAD
+810 DPSVLTEVSLAD
-822 ALCIPDKQ
+822 ALRISDKQ
-830 TFDITIILDA
+830 SFDITIILDA
-840 DTISLA
+840 DAISLA
-846 EAIPLLLAAPKT
+846 EATPILLAAPKT
-858 ILVGNPHNP
+858 ILVGDPHNP
-867 SYEYMPIDAFH
+867 SHEYLPIDAFH
-878 EEAIT
+878 EESVA
-883 RSAFFQES
+883 RNPFFQES
-891 ILTAALRH
+891 ILTAALRQ

-907 FSTQYSD
+907 FSAQYSD

-919 FANDRIYKHGIK
+919 FANERIYNNGIK
-931 QLPTANNEIFKGI
+931 QLPPANNDIFKGI

-986 DSIRAKLVA
+986 DSIRAKLIA
-995 GSATAAFFARP
+995 GTAAAAFFARP

-1035 GASGVAADHKI
+1035 GASGLAADHKVT
-1046 SVCSTLAKR
+1046 VCSTLAKR

-1085 SKQFDPAVDIEPA
+1085 SRQYDPVVDIEPA
-1098 ESPLRNEIIQAL
+1098 ESPLRNEVIQVLKDA
-1110 RDENIVVQEY
+1110 NIVVQEY
-1120 CSKGGIPVG
+1120 SCKGGIPVG
-1129 PVVVDSNNPTH
+1129 PVVVDANNPTH
-1140 FLALIED
+1140 FLSLIED

-1169 KQLGWKIMNVWLP
+1169 KQFGWKVMNVWLP
-1182 FWYMANKDE
+1182 FWFMSNQDE
-1191 IGHLLATIAI
+1191 VGHLIATIAI

-1210 EDNSEEDDGS
+1210 TEPDEDDGS
-1220 EVFDAAA
+1220 DVFDAAS

-1241 EGTAHDKPIADLPI
+1241 EGTAHDKPIAELPI

-1299 EAIRQGLQ
+1299 EAIHQGLQ

-1319 SLKAK
+1319 SLKVK
-1324 DPVARNRANRP
+1324 DLVARNRSNRP

>member
-1 MSSSSAIVAKIR
+1 MSSPSAIVAKIR

-23 RLLCFSTKNDFQ
+23 RLLCFSTKNDLQ

-62 FQVSANFTA
+62 FQVSQNFTA

-77 LDTVTAV
+77 LDSITAV

-118 LDFDATKNTVSISAR
+118 LDFDPTKNTVSISAR
-133 NPIEN
+133 QPIEN
-138 VVLRERLKDTV
+138 VILRERLKDSI

-201 KKRYSLGFSEKSI
+201 KKRYDLGFSEKAI
-214 AGNPILASLLNENGF
+214 AGNPILNSLLHEDGF
-229 QAQESLFEENDF
+229 QTQESLFEEKDF

-265 DAENENTCAYAI
+265 DAENESACAYAI

-289 ANIVADE
+289 ANIVADQV
-296 IAQGKKL
+296 AQGKKV
-303 LVVHKRAVT
+303 LVVHKRAVS
-312 KRAFQNAWRPPFR
+312 KRNFHNAWRPPFR
-325 NFPDSDRS
+325 SFPDSNRS
-333 GLEQKIRTM
+333 ELEQKIRTM
-342 RNYFL
+342 RNNFL
-347 EYYDAVNRPIPPT
+347 EYYDAVNKPIPPT
-360 NVLLSELLREFKD
+360 NVVLADLLREFKD
-373 VKQPKKKF
+373 VRPPKKKF
-381 PDRIFRGISQLDFN
+381 PDRIFRGINQLDFN
-395 GYQELKKDILVLS
+395 GYQELKKDIQTLS
-408 ELYFDKKGVAARKAF
+408 ELYFDKEGVNARRAF

-428 SSLSPEQ
+428 ASLSPEQ
-435 QQDLSEEL
+435 QQVLAEEL
-443 RCAAERAKELEPIIK
+443 RCAADRARELEPVIK

-469 IFLSSMVDILELL
+469 MFLSGMVDILELL
-482 RDNFGKDTPTYE
+482 RDNFDENTPTFE
-494 DWQLRSHNWHAYRD
+494 DWQLRSHNWHAYKD
-508 TLLHLPEAGDQWV
+508 TLTHLPEAGDQWV

-562 RTSRKRLLQVIRKP
+562 RSSRKRLLQVIRKP
-576 KSVDS
+576 KTVDS

-596 ANKKTYKESAVLGN
+596 ANKKSYKESAVLGN

-621 SNWVELDKKI
+621 SNWVELNQKI
-631 QYLYNFREQHKD
+631 QYIYEFRDQHKD

-658 NFKDLQ
+658 NFKELQ
-664 PDLSNLWNSV
+664 PELSNLWNSV
-674 IELQA
+674 IELQT

-684 NKDMELETPLESLSI
+684 NKDMQLETPLESLSI
-699 DKWLGQIQL
+699 DKWLGQIQSWSDN
-708 WNANWSHLDIHLQ
+708 WNHFDIHLQ
-721 LAAHFQKMETYCNTA
+721 LAAHFKKMESYCGMA
-736 LIEYLKDPENADADF
+736 LVEYLKDPDNADADF

-769 TCPSLFSE
+769 ACPSLFSE
-777 TPKVKS
+777 SPKAKA

-795 FCSANFKELHNAVDA
+795 FSGANFKELHNAVDN
-810 DHSILTVVSLAD
+810 DPSVLTEVSLAD
-822 ALCIPDKQ
+822 ALRISDKQ
-830 TFDITIILDA
+830 SFDITIILDA
-840 DTISLA
+840 DAISLA
-846 EAIPLLLAAPKT
+846 EATPILLAAPKT
-858 ILVGNPHNP
+858 ILVGDPHNP
-867 SYEYMPIDAFH
+867 SHEYLPIDAFH
-878 EEAIT
+878 EESVA
-883 RSAFFQES
+883 RNPFFQES
-891 ILTAALRH
+891 ILTAALRQ

-907 FSTQYSD
+907 FSAQYSD

-919 FANDRIYKHGIK
+919 FANERIYNNGIK
-931 QLPTANNEIFKGI
+931 QLPPANNDIFKGI

-986 DSIRAKLVA
+986 DSIRAKLIA
-995 GSATAAFFARP
+995 GTAAAAFFARP

-1035 GASGVAADHKI
+1035 GASGLAADHKVT
-1046 SVCSTLAKR
+1046 VCSTLAKR

-1085 SKQFDPAVDIEPA
+1085 SRQYDPVVDIEPA
-1098 ESPLRNEIIQAL
+1098 ESPLRNEVIQVLKDA
-1110 RDENIVVQEY
+1110 NIVVQEY
-1120 CSKGGIPVG
+1120 SCKGGIPVG
-1129 PVVVDSNNPTH
+1129 PVVVDANNPTH
-1140 FLALIED
+1140 FLSLIED

-1169 KQLGWKIMNVWLP
+1169 KQFGWKVMNVWLP
-1182 FWYMANKDE
+1182 FWFMSNQDE
-1191 IGHLLATIAI
+1191 VGHLIATIAI

-1210 EDNSEEDDGS
+1210 TEPDEDDGS
-1220 EVFDAAA
+1220 DVFDAAS

-1241 EGTAHDKPIADLPI
+1241 EGTAHDKPIAELPI

-1299 EAIRQGLQ
+1299 EAIHQGLQ

-1324 DPVARNRANRP
+1324 DLVARNRSNRP

>member
-1 MSSSSAIVAKIR
+1 MSSPSAIVAKIR
-13 QEAALFDSKD
+13 QEAALFDTKD
-23 RLLCFSTKNDFQ
+23 RLLSFSTKNDLQ

-43 DLFYEKWLQAHGP
+43 DLFYEKWVQAQGP

-62 FQVSANFTA
+62 FQVSQNFTA

-77 LDTVTAV
+77 LDSIMAI
-84 LRHKLDDYGETDLYL
+84 LRHKLDDLGETDLYL

-118 LDFDATKNTVSISAR
+118 LDYDATKGTVTISKR
-133 NPIEN
+133 TPIEN
-138 VVLRERLKDTV
+138 IVLRERLKDTI
-149 ALPSAEDAI
+149 ALPTAEDAT

-176 AGERNWRFTRHGV
+176 AGERNWRFTRHGL
-189 CLGFFNSNLLNL
+189 CLGFFNTNLLAL
-201 KKRYSLGFSEKSI
+201 KKRFSKGFSDKSI
-214 AGNPILASLLNENGF
+214 DGNPILASLLRNEGF
-229 QAQESLFEENDF
+229 QTQESLFEEQDF
-241 DKVFSPADH
+241 NNVFSPADH

-265 DAENENTCAYAI
+265 DAENENACAYAI
-277 QALPG
+277 QTLPG
-282 TEKMKVA
+282 TEKIKVA

-296 IAQGKKL
+296 IAQGKKV

-312 KRAFQNAWRPPFR
+312 KRAFQNAWRPAFR
-325 NFPDSDRS
+325 SFPDSDRNA
-333 GLEQKIRTM
+333 LEQKVRAM
-342 RNYFL
+342 RNDFL
-347 EYYDAVNRPIPPT
+347 EYYNAVNKPIPPT
-360 NVLLSELLREFKD
+360 NVVLSDLLREFKD
-373 VKQPKKKF
+373 VRQPKKKF
-381 PDRIFRGISQLDFN
+381 PERIFRGIGQLDFN
-395 GYQELKKDILVLS
+395 GYQELKKDIQILS
-408 ELYFDKKGVAARKAF
+408 ELYFDKNGIEARKAF
-423 QGVKV
+423 RGVKI
-428 SSLSPEQ
+428 SSLSAEQ
-435 QQDLSEEL
+435 QQALSEEL
-443 RCAAERAKELEPIIK
+443 RCAAESAKKLTPIIQ

-469 IFLSSMVDILELL
+469 IFLSSMIDILELL
-482 RDNFGKDTPTYE
+482 RDNFDENTPTFE
-494 DWQLRSHNWHAYRD
+494 DWQLRSHNWHAYKD
-508 TLLHLPEAGDQWV
+508 TLTNLPEAGDQWV

-562 RTSRKRLLQVIRKP
+562 RTSRKRLMQVIRKP
-576 KSVDS
+576 KTVDS

-621 SNWVELDKKI
+621 SNWVELNQKI
-631 QYLYNFREQHKD
+631 QYIYNFRDQHKD

-664 PDLSNLWNSV
+664 PELSNLWNSV
-674 IELQA
+674 IDLQT

-684 NKDMELETPLESLSI
+684 NKDLDLETPLESLNI
-699 DKWLGQIQL
+699 EKWLGQIQQ
-708 WNANWSHLDIHLQ
+708 WNDNWSHLDIHLQ
-721 LAAHFQKMETYCNTA
+721 LTAHFKKMESYCNTA
-736 LIEYLKDPENADADF
+736 LIEYLKDPENADTDF
-751 SNALAHY
+751 SSALAHY
-758 WTGAQIQAATK
+758 WTAAQIQAATK
-769 TCPSLFSE
+769 ECPVLFSE
-777 TPKVKS
+777 SPKAKA

-810 DHSILTVVSLAD
+810 DSTILTVAELAD
-822 ALCIPDKQ
+822 ALSIPEKQ
-830 TFDITIILDA
+830 TFDISIILDA
-840 DTISLA
+840 DAISLV
-846 EAIPLLLAAPKT
+846 EALPILLAAPKT
-858 ILVGNPHNP
+858 ILIGDPHNP
-867 SYEYMPIDAFH
+867 SHDYLPIDAFH
-878 EEAIT
+878 EEALT

-891 ILTAALRH
+891 ILTAALRQ

-907 FSTQYSD
+907 FTSQYSD
-914 PAIVS
+914 PAIVT
-919 FANDRIYKHGIK
+919 FANERIYNHGIK
-931 QLPTANNEIFKGI
+931 QFPPPNNDIFKGI
-944 SIKEVPDKIEA
+944 SIKEVSDKIET

-986 DSIRAKLVA
+986 DAIRARLVVGTPA
-995 GSATAAFFARP
+995 AAFFTRP
-1006 NADIRYFVKTPERA
+1006 NADIRYYVKTPERA
-1020 VDQFRDTILVCIEAE
+1020 VDQFRDTILLCMEAE
-1035 GASGVAADHKI
+1035 GASGLDHKI
-1046 SVCSTLAKR
+1046 AVCSTLAKR
-1055 ELRAFTTE
+1055 ELRAFITE
-1063 LDLSKIA
+1063 ADLAKIA

-1077 REWINFMQ
+1077 REWLNFLQ
-1085 SKQFDPAVDIEPA
+1085 SRQYDPVVDIEPA
-1098 ESPLRNEIIQAL
+1098 ASPLRSEVIEALKNEKILA
-1110 RDENIVVQEY
+1110 QEY
-1120 CSKGGIPVG
+1120 TSKGGIPVG
-1129 PVVVDSNNPTH
+1129 PVVIDANNPTH

-1162 YVRPLIL
+1162 YVRPQIL
-1169 KQLGWKIMNVWLP
+1169 KQLGWKVMNLWLP
-1182 FWYMANKDE
+1182 FWYMSNKDE
-1191 IGHLLATIAI
+1191 VGHLMATLAI

-1210 EDNSEEDDGS
+1210 VEADEDDGS

-1241 EGTAHDKPIADLPI
+1241 EGTAHDKPIAELPT

-1292 VLQQVLT
+1292 VLQKALT
-1299 EAIRQGLQ
+1299 EAILQGLQ

-1355 MDEHAL
+1355 MDEHAI

>member
-1 MSSSSAIVAKIR
+1 MSSPSAIVAKIR

-43 DLFYEKWLQAHGP
+43 DLFYEKWMQAHGP

-62 FQVSANFTA
+62 FQVSPNFTA

-77 LDTVTAV
+77 LDSITAV
-84 LRHKLDDYGETDLYL
+84 LRHKLDDYGESDLYL

-118 LDFDATKNTVSISAR
+118 LDFDTTKNTVSISAR
-133 NPIEN
+133 HPIEN
-138 VVLRERLKDTV
+138 VILRERLKDTI

-176 AGERNWRFTRHGV
+176 ASERNWRFTRHGV
-189 CLGFFNSNLLNL
+189 CLGFFNSNLLAL
-201 KKRYSLGFSEKSI
+201 KKRYGQGFSEKSI
-214 AGNPILASLLNENGF
+214 AGNPILTSLLHEDGF
-229 QAQESLFEENDF
+229 QTQESLFEEKDF

-265 DAENENTCAYAI
+265 DAENENACAYAI

-296 IAQGKKL
+296 VAQGKKV

-312 KRAFQNAWRPPFR
+312 KRAFQNAWRPAFR
-325 NFPDSDRS
+325 SFPDCNRS
-333 GLEQKIRTM
+333 ELEQKIRTM
-342 RNYFL
+342 RNNFL
-347 EYYDAVNRPIPPT
+347 EYYDAVNKPIPPT
-360 NVLLSELLREFKD
+360 NVLLSDLLREFKD
-373 VKQPKKKF
+373 VKPPKKKF
-381 PDRIFRGISQLDFN
+381 PDRIFRGINQLDFN
-395 GYQELKKDILVLS
+395 GYQELKKDIQILS
-408 ELYFDKKGVAARKAF
+408 ELYFDKKGVEARKAF

-428 SSLSPEQ
+428 ANLTEEQ
-435 QQDLSEEL
+435 KRNLSEDL
-443 RCAAERAKELEPIIK
+443 RCATEHAKALEPIIS

-469 IFLSSMVDILELL
+469 IFLSGMIDILELL
-482 RDNFGKDTPTYE
+482 RDNFDENTPTFE
-494 DWQLRSHNWHAYRD
+494 DWQLRSHNWHAYKD
-508 TLLHLPEAGDQWV
+508 TLTHLPEAGDQWV

-534 AVDENIQN
+534 AVDENIQK

-562 RTSRKRLLQVIRKP
+562 RSSRKRLMQVIRKP
-576 KSVDS
+576 KLVDS

-621 SNWVELDKKI
+621 SNWVELNQKI
-631 QYLYNFREQHKD
+631 QYIYSFREKHQD

-658 NFKDLQ
+658 NFKDLL
-664 PDLSNLWNSV
+664 PELSNLWNSV
-674 IELQA
+674 IELQT

-699 DKWLGQIQL
+699 DKWLDQIQS
-708 WNANWSHLDIHLQ
+708 WNDNWNHFDIHLQ
-721 LAAHFQKMETYCNTA
+721 LAAHFKKMEGYCGMA
-736 LIEYLKDPENADADF
+736 LVEYLKDPENADADF

-769 TCPSLFSE
+769 TCPNLFSE
-777 TPKVKS
+777 TPKTKA
-783 QKSKEYRTLLDQ
+783 QKSKEYRSLLDQ
-795 FCSANFKELHNAVDA
+795 FSGANFKELHNAVDA
-810 DHSILTVVSLAD
+810 DPSVLTVVQLVD
-822 ALCIPDKQ
+822 ALRIPEKQ
-830 TFDITIILDA
+830 TFDISVILDA
-840 DTISLA
+840 DCISVA
-846 EAIPLLLAAPKT
+846 EALPILLAAPKT
-858 ILVGNPHNP
+858 IVIGDPHNP
-867 SYEYMPIDAFH
+867 SYEYLPIDAFH
-878 EEAIT
+878 EESIS
-883 RSAFFQES
+883 RSPFFQES
-891 ILTAALRH
+891 ILTAALRQ

-907 FSTQYSD
+907 FSSLYSD
-914 PAIVS
+914 PAIIS
-919 FANDRIYKHGIK
+919 FANERLYNHGIK
-931 QLPTANNEIFKGI
+931 QLPPANNDIFKGI

-986 DSIRAKLVA
+986 DSIRAKLTA
-995 GSATAAFFARP
+995 GSAAAAFFTRP
-1006 NADIRYFVKTPERA
+1006 NADIRSYIKTPERA

-1035 GASGVAADHKI
+1035 GASGLAADHKVTI
-1046 SVCSTLAKR
+1046 CSTLAKR

-1063 LDLSKIA
+1063 SDLSKIA

-1077 REWINFMQ
+1077 REWINFLQ
-1085 SKQFDPAVDIEPA
+1085 SRQYDPATDIEPA
-1098 ESPLRNEIIQAL
+1098 DSPLRAEVIQTLKEA
-1110 RDENIVVQEY
+1110 NIAVQDY
-1120 CSKGGIPVG
+1120 SSKGGIPVG

-1169 KQLGWKIMNVWLP
+1169 KQFGWKIMNVWLP
-1182 FWYMANKDE
+1182 FWYMSNKDE
-1191 IGHLLATIAI
+1191 VGHLIATIAI

-1210 EDNSEEDDGS
+1210 AEADEDDGS
-1220 EVFDAAA
+1220 EVFDAAS

-1261 LKFYVDS
+1261 LKFYVDT

-1292 VLQQVLT
+1292 VLQKVLT
-1299 EAIRQGLQ
+1299 EAIHQGLQ

-1355 MDEHAL
+1355 MDEHAI

>member
-1 MSSSSAIVAKIR
+1 MSSPSAIVAKIR

-23 RLLCFSTKNDFQ
+23 RLLCFSTKNDLQ

-62 FQVSANFTA
+62 FQVSQNFTA

-77 LDTVTAV
+77 LDSITAV

-118 LDFDATKNTVSISAR
+118 LDFDPTKNTVSISAR
-133 NPIEN
+133 QPIEN
-138 VVLRERLKDTV
+138 VILRERLKDSI

-201 KKRYSLGFSEKSI
+201 KKRYDLGFSEKAI
-214 AGNPILASLLNENGF
+214 AGNPILNSLLHEDGF
-229 QAQESLFEENDF
+229 QTQESLFEEKDF

-265 DAENENTCAYAI
+265 DAENESACAYAI

-289 ANIVADE
+289 ANIVADQV
-296 IAQGKKL
+296 AQGKKV
-303 LVVHKRAVT
+303 LVVHKRAVS
-312 KRAFQNAWRPPFR
+312 KRNFHNAWRPPFR
-325 NFPDSDRS
+325 SFPDSNRS
-333 GLEQKIRTM
+333 ELEQKIRTM
-342 RNYFL
+342 RNNFL
-347 EYYDAVNRPIPPT
+347 EYYDAVNKPIPPT
-360 NVLLSELLREFKD
+360 NVVLADLLREFKD
-373 VKQPKKKF
+373 VRPPKKKF
-381 PDRIFRGISQLDFN
+381 PDRIFRGINQLDFN
-395 GYQELKKDILVLS
+395 GYQELKKDIQTLS
-408 ELYFDKKGVAARKAF
+408 ELYFDKEGVNARRAF

-428 SSLSPEQ
+428 ASLSPEQ
-435 QQDLSEEL
+435 QQVLAEEL
-443 RCAAERAKELEPIIK
+443 RCAADRARELEPVIK

-469 IFLSSMVDILELL
+469 MFLSGMVDILELL
-482 RDNFGKDTPTYE
+482 RDNFDENTPTFE
-494 DWQLRSHNWHAYRD
+494 DWQLRSHNWHAYKD
-508 TLLHLPEAGDQWV
+508 TLTHLPEAGDQWV

-562 RTSRKRLLQVIRKP
+562 RSSRKRLLQVIRKP
-576 KSVDS
+576 KTVDS

-596 ANKKTYKESAVLGN
+596 ANKKSYKESAVLGN

-621 SNWVELDKKI
+621 SNWVELNQKI
-631 QYLYNFREQHKD
+631 QYIYEFRDQHKD

-658 NFKDLQ
+658 NFKELQ
-664 PDLSNLWNSV
+664 PELSNLWNSV
-674 IELQA
+674 IELQT

-684 NKDMELETPLESLSI
+684 NKDMQLETPLESLSI
-699 DKWLGQIQL
+699 DKWLGQIQS
-708 WNANWSHLDIHLQ
+708 WSDNWSHFDIHLQ
-721 LAAHFQKMETYCNTA
+721 LAAHFQKMESYCGMA
-736 LIEYLKDPENADADF
+736 LVEYLKDPENADADF

-769 TCPSLFSE
+769 ACPSLFSE
-777 TPKVKS
+777 NPKAKA

-795 FCSANFKELHNAVDA
+795 FSGANFKELHNAVDN
-810 DHSILTVVSLAD
+810 DPSVLTEVSLAD
-822 ALCIPDKQ
+822 ALRISDKQ
-830 TFDITIILDA
+830 SFDITIILDA
-840 DTISLA
+840 DAISLA
-846 EAIPLLLAAPKT
+846 EATPILLAAPKT
-858 ILVGNPHNP
+858 ILVGDPHNP
-867 SYEYMPIDAFH
+867 SHEYLPIDAFH
-878 EEAIT
+878 EESVA
-883 RSAFFQES
+883 RNPFFQES
-891 ILTAALRH
+891 ILTAALRQ

-907 FSTQYSD
+907 FSAQYSD

-919 FANDRIYKHGIK
+919 FANERIYNNGIK
-931 QLPTANNEIFKGI
+931 QLPPANNDIFKGI

-986 DSIRAKLVA
+986 DSIRAKLIA
-995 GSATAAFFARP
+995 GTAAAAFFARP

-1035 GASGVAADHKI
+1035 GASGLAADHKVT
-1046 SVCSTLAKR
+1046 VCSTLAKR

-1085 SKQFDPAVDIEPA
+1085 SRQYDPVVDIEPA
-1098 ESPLRNEIIQAL
+1098 ESPLRNEVIQVLKDA
-1110 RDENIVVQEY
+1110 NIVVQEY
-1120 CSKGGIPVG
+1120 SCKGGIPVG
-1129 PVVVDSNNPTH
+1129 PVVVDANNPTH
-1140 FLALIED
+1140 FLSLIED

-1169 KQLGWKIMNVWLP
+1169 KQFGWKVMNVWLP
-1182 FWYMANKDE
+1182 FWFMSNQDE
-1191 IGHLLATIAI
+1191 VGHLIATIAI

-1210 EDNSEEDDGS
+1210 TEPDEDDGS
-1220 EVFDAAA
+1220 DVFDAAS

-1241 EGTAHDKPIADLPI
+1241 EGTAHDKPIAELPI

-1299 EAIRQGLQ
+1299 EAIHQGLQ

-1319 SLKAK
+1319 SLKVK
-1324 DPVARNRANRP
+1324 DLVARNRSNRP

>member
-1 MSSSSAIVAKIR
+1 MSSPSAIVAKIR

-23 RLLCFSTKNDFQ
+23 RLLCFSTKNDLQ

-62 FQVSANFTA
+62 FQVSQNFTA

-77 LDTVTAV
+77 LDSITAV

-118 LDFDATKNTVSISAR
+118 LDFDPTKNTVSISAR
-133 NPIEN
+133 QPIEN
-138 VVLRERLKDTV
+138 VILRERLKDSI

-201 KKRYSLGFSEKSI
+201 KKRYDLGFSEKAI
-214 AGNPILASLLNENGF
+214 AGNPILNSLLHEDGF
-229 QAQESLFEENDF
+229 QTQESLFEEKDF

-265 DAENENTCAYAI
+265 DAENESACAYAI

-289 ANIVADE
+289 ANIVADQV
-296 IAQGKKL
+296 AQGKKV
-303 LVVHKRAVT
+303 LVVHKRAVS
-312 KRAFQNAWRPPFR
+312 KRNFHNAWRPPFR
-325 NFPDSDRS
+325 SFPDSNRS
-333 GLEQKIRTM
+333 ELEQKIRTM
-342 RNYFL
+342 RNNFL
-347 EYYDAVNRPIPPT
+347 EYYDAVNKPIPPT
-360 NVLLSELLREFKD
+360 NVVLADLLREFKD
-373 VKQPKKKF
+373 VRPPKKKF
-381 PDRIFRGISQLDFN
+381 PDRIFRGINQLDFN
-395 GYQELKKDILVLS
+395 GYQELKKDIQTLS
-408 ELYFDKKGVAARKAF
+408 ELYFDKEGVNARRAF

-428 SSLSPEQ
+428 ACLSPEQ
-435 QQDLSEEL
+435 QQVLAEEL
-443 RCAAERAKELEPIIK
+443 RCAADRARELEPVIK

-469 IFLSSMVDILELL
+469 MFLSGMVDILELL
-482 RDNFGKDTPTYE
+482 RDNFDENTPTFE
-494 DWQLRSHNWHAYRD
+494 DWQLRSHNWHAYKD
-508 TLLHLPEAGDQWV
+508 TLTHLPEAGDQWV

-562 RTSRKRLLQVIRKP
+562 RSSRKRLLQVIRKP
-576 KSVDS
+576 KTVDS

-596 ANKKTYKESAVLGN
+596 ANKKSYKESAVLGN

-621 SNWVELDKKI
+621 SNWVELNQKI
-631 QYLYNFREQHKD
+631 QYIYEFRDQHKD

-658 NFKDLQ
+658 NFKELQ
-664 PDLSNLWNSV
+664 PELSNLWNSV
-674 IELQA
+674 IELQT

-684 NKDMELETPLESLSI
+684 NKDMQLETPLESLSI
-699 DKWLGQIQL
+699 DKWLGQIQSWSDN
-708 WNANWSHLDIHLQ
+708 WNHFDIHLQ
-721 LAAHFQKMETYCNTA
+721 LAAHFKKMESYCGMA
-736 LIEYLKDPENADADF
+736 LVEYLKDPDNADADF

-769 TCPSLFSE
+769 ACPSLFSE
-777 TPKVKS
+777 SPKAKA

-795 FCSANFKELHNAVDA
+795 FSGANFKELHNAVDN
-810 DHSILTVVSLAD
+810 DPSVLTEVSLAD
-822 ALCIPDKQ
+822 ALRISDKQ
-830 TFDITIILDA
+830 SFDITIILDA
-840 DTISLA
+840 DAISLA
-846 EAIPLLLAAPKT
+846 EATPILLAAPKT
-858 ILVGNPHNP
+858 ILVGDPHNP
-867 SYEYMPIDAFH
+867 SHEYLPIDAFH
-878 EEAIT
+878 EESVA
-883 RSAFFQES
+883 RNPFFQES
-891 ILTAALRH
+891 ILTAALRQ

-907 FSTQYSD
+907 FSAQYSD

-919 FANDRIYKHGIK
+919 FANERIYNNGIK
-931 QLPTANNEIFKGI
+931 QLPPANNDIFKGI

-986 DSIRAKLVA
+986 DSIRAKLIA
-995 GSATAAFFARP
+995 GTAAAAFFARP

-1035 GASGVAADHKI
+1035 GASGLAADHKVM
-1046 SVCSTLAKR
+1046 VCSTLAKR

-1085 SKQFDPAVDIEPA
+1085 SRQYDPIVDIEPA
-1098 ESPLRNEIIQAL
+1098 ESPLRNEVIQVLKDA
-1110 RDENIVVQEY
+1110 NIVVQEY
-1120 CSKGGIPVG
+1120 SCKGGIPVG
-1129 PVVVDSNNPTH
+1129 PVVVDANNPTH
-1140 FLALIED
+1140 FLSLIED

-1169 KQLGWKIMNVWLP
+1169 KQFGWKVMNVWLP
-1182 FWYMANKDE
+1182 FWFMSNQDE
-1191 IGHLLATIAI
+1191 VGHLIATIAI

-1210 EDNSEEDDGS
+1210 TEPDEDDGS
-1220 EVFDAAA
+1220 DVFDAAS

-1241 EGTAHDKPIADLPI
+1241 EGTAHDKPIAELPI

-1299 EAIRQGLQ
+1299 EAIHQGLQ

-1324 DPVARNRANRP
+1324 DLVARNRSNRP